1 MKKKIFI
8 LTFFLLLCKSY
19 AQEYFP
25 TNIDIKS
32 ELKTHVL
39 IENATIIVSPG
50 EIIKNGSLL
59 VKDGKIVEVGSDF
72 LIPSNTVKYDMS
84 GHYIYPSFVDV
95 SSSFGTKNPS
105 NSPRSRSTEYKASR
119 QGYYWNDHIMSDY
132 NTITDFSYDTKKSK
146 ELREFGFGIVNSH
159 RKDGVHRGTGALVA
173 LDDKSNNS
181 FRILKP
187 ISTENLSFDRSSQFS
202 QAYPSS
208 IMGAM
213 ALIRQFYHDLK
224 WYKDGGSKSTDMA
237 IEAAIKNYSL
247 PKIFSTNDKLNVIR
261 ALKISDELGFKTIVE
276 GSGYEFENIEDLKN
290 YDNTI
295 VVPINYPKAFDLTDL
310 HIVEKLTLNQ
320 LKRWNQAPSN
330 LVQLSKNNINF
341 AISPKDVKNSSE
353 FFNNIRKSISY
364 GLSREKALAA
374 LTINPAKAIN
384 MEDKIGVIKN
394 GAYAN
399 FLVTS
404 GPIFEK
410 ETIIFENWVLGNKH
424 TVKNVPKNS
433 IDGDYVF
440 SDNGSKYELGVK
452 NSQGKIN
459 VSLKKDSIKLTVKST
474 VKNGWLNM
482 SIVDKKNELYG
493 FISSNINNNSLSS
506 ISFTDFKGD
515 KKNIFL
521 NKSAENKDSKKESKK
536 YNQYDLVP
544 VSYPN
549 KAYGFKSKP
558 KKQNILFKNATV
570 WTSESDGI
578 LENTDVLVI
587 DGKIKS
593 VGKNL
598 NFSDVKI
605 IDATNKHITAGII
618 DEHSHIAASS
628 INEGG
633 QNSSAEVS
641 IKDVVDHEDINI
653 YRNLSGGVTTIQILH
668 GSANPIGGQSAII
681 KLKWGEKNDEM
692 IFKDAPKF
700 IKFAL
705 GENVK
710 QSNWGSYNRYP
721 QSRMGVEQVFV
732 DHFQRA
738 SEYDKEWKRY
748 NNLPKREKN
757 KTIAPRFDIEMEA
770 IAEILNNER
779 HISCHSYVQSEINML
794 MKVAEKFDF
803 TVATFTH
810 ILEGYKVASL
820 MKRHGVGGAAF
831 SDWWGYKFEVNDAI
845 PYNGPIMTKAGV
857 LVAYNSDDAEMSRRL
872 NQEAA
877 KAVKYGNLS
886 EEEAWKYVTLNP
898 AKLLKIDDK
907 VGSIKVGKHAD
918 LVLWD
923 NNPLSVYANAE
934 KTMIEGIFYYEK
946 DNIESMLKSIQEEK
960 NLILSMM
967 IEAKKRGEET
977 VEPVIEEKRIYECET
992 VETIL

>member
-1 MKKKIFI
+1 MKKLFLI
-8 LTFFLLLCKSY
+8 LFFTIQLSSFS
-19 AQEYFP
+19 QEYFP

-32 ELKTHVL
+32 ELKTYIL

-50 EIIKNGSLL
+50 EIIKNGSIL
-59 VKDGKIVEVGSDF
+59 VKDGKIVEIGSDF
-72 LIPSNTVKYDMS
+72 SVPNNTVKYDMS
-84 GHYIYPSFVDV
+84 GLYVYPSFVDV

-105 NSPRSRSTEYKASR
+105 NTSRSRSTEYKASR
-119 QGYYWNDHIMSDY
+119 QGYYWNDHILSDY
-132 NTITDFSYDTKKSK
+132 NTIDDFNYDEKKSK
-146 ELREFGFGIVNSH
+146 ELREFGFGVVNIH

-181 FRILKP
+181 LRILNP
-187 ISTENLSFDRSSQFS
+187 TSTESFSFNRSLQFN

-213 ALIRQFYHDLK
+213 ALLRQFYHDLK
-224 WYKDGGSKSTDMA
+224 WYEDGGSTSTDMA

-247 PKIFSTNDKLNVIR
+247 PKIFSAGDKLNVIR
-261 ALKISDELGFKTIVE
+261 ALKISEELGFKSIVE
-276 GSGYEFENIEDLKN
+276 GSGYEYENIEDLKN

-295 VVPINYPKAFDLTDL
+295 VVPINYPKAFDLTDV
-310 HIVEKLTLNQ
+310 HIVEKLTLQQ

-330 LVQLSKNNINF
+330 LVQLSNNNINF
-341 AISPKDVKNSSE
+341 AISPKNVKNSSE

-364 GLSREKALAA
+364 GLDSDEALAA
-374 LTINPAKAIN
+374 LTITPAKSIN
-384 MEDKIGVIKN
+384 MDGKIGVIKQ

-404 GPIFEK
+404 GPIFDK
-410 ETIIFENWVLGNKH
+410 ETIIFENWVMGNKH

-433 IDGDYVF
+433 IDGEYVF

-459 VSLKKDSIKLTVKST
+459 VSLKKDSIKLNVKSV

-482 SIVDKKNELYG
+482 SIVDKENELYG
-493 FISSNINNNSLSS
+493 FISSNINTNGLGS
-506 ISFTDFKGD
+506 ISFTDFEGI
-515 KKNIFL
+515 KKNIL
-521 NKSAENKDSKKESKK
+521 LKKSGENKEPVKKIKK
-536 YNQYDLVP
+536 YDQYELIP

-558 KKQNILFKNATV
+558 KKQNVLFKNATV
-570 WTSESDGI
+570 WTGESDGI
-578 LENTDVLVI
+578 LENTDVLVS

-593 VGKNL
+593 FGKNL
-598 NFSDVKI
+598 SFSNVKV
-605 IDATNKHITAGII
+605 IDATNKHLTAGII

-641 IKDVVDHEDINI
+641 IEDVVDHEDINI

-692 IFKDAPKF
+692 IFKNAPKF

-738 SEYDKEWKRY
+738 SEYDKEWKKY
-748 NNLPKREKN
+748 NKLSKREKN
-757 KTIAPRFDIEMEA
+757 KTIAPRFDIEMEV
-770 IAEILNNER
+770 IAEILNKER

-794 MKVAEKFDF
+794 MKVAEKFGF

-923 NNPLSVYANAE
+923 KNPLSVYANAE
-934 KTMIEGIFYYEK
+934 KTMIEGVFYYEK
-946 DNIESMLKSIQEEK
+946 DNIDAQLKSMQEEK

-977 VEPVIEEKRIYECET
+977 VEPVLEEKRIYECET

>member
-1 MKKKIFI
+1 MKKLFLI
-8 LTFFLLLCKSY
+8 LFFTIQLSSFS
-19 AQEYFP
+19 QEYFP

-32 ELKTHVL
+32 ELKTYIL
-39 IENATIIVSPG
+39 IENATIMVSPG
-50 EIIKNGSLL
+50 EIIKNGSML
-59 VKDGKIVEVGSDF
+59 VKDGKIVEIGSDF
-72 LIPSNTVKYDMS
+72 SVPNNTVKYDMS
-84 GHYIYPSFVDV
+84 GLYVYPSFVDV

-105 NSPRSRSTEYKASR
+105 NTSRSRSTEYKASR
-119 QGYYWNDHIMSDY
+119 QGYYWNDHILSDY
-132 NTITDFSYDTKKSK
+132 NTIDDFNYDEKKSK
-146 ELREFGFGIVNSH
+146 ELREFGFGVVNIH

-181 FRILKP
+181 LRILNP
-187 ISTENLSFDRSSQFS
+187 TSTESFSFSRSLQFN

-213 ALIRQFYHDLK
+213 ALLRQFYHDLK
-224 WYKDGGSKSTDMA
+224 WYEDGGSTSTDMA

-247 PKIFSTNDKLNVIR
+247 PKIFSAGDKLNVIR
-261 ALKISDELGFKTIVE
+261 ALKISEELGFKSIVE
-276 GSGYEFENIEDLKN
+276 GSGYEYENIEDLKN

-295 VVPINYPKAFDLTDL
+295 VVPINYPKAFDLTDV
-310 HIVEKLTLNQ
+310 HIVEKLTLQQ

-330 LVQLSKNNINF
+330 LVQLSNNNINF
-341 AISPKDVKNSSE
+341 AISPKNVKNSSE

-364 GLSREKALAA
+364 GLDSDEALAA
-374 LTINPAKAIN
+374 LTITPAKSIN
-384 MEDKIGVIKN
+384 MEGKIGVIKQ

-410 ETIIFENWVLGNKH
+410 ETIIFENWVMGNKH

-440 SDNGSKYELGVK
+440 SDNGSKYELVVK

-459 VSLKKDSIKLTVKST
+459 VSLKKDSIKLNVKSV

-482 SIVDKKNELYG
+482 SIVDKENELYG
-493 FISSNINNNSLSS
+493 FISSTINTNGLGS
-506 ISFTDFKGD
+506 ISFTDFEGI
-515 KKNIFL
+515 KKNIL
-521 NKSAENKDSKKESKK
+521 LKKSVENKEPVKKIKK
-536 YNQYDLVP
+536 HDQYELIP

-558 KKQNILFKNATV
+558 KKQNVLFKNATV
-570 WTSESDGI
+570 WTGESDGI
-578 LENTDVLVI
+578 LENTDVLVS

-593 VGKNL
+593 IGKNL
-598 NFSDVKI
+598 SFSNVKV
-605 IDATNKHITAGII
+605 IDATNKHLTAGII

-641 IKDVVDHEDINI
+641 IEDVVDHEDINI

-692 IFKDAPKF
+692 IFKNAPKF

-738 SEYDKEWKRY
+738 SEYDKEWKKY
-748 NNLPKREKN
+748 NKLSKREKN
-757 KTIAPRFDIEMEA
+757 KTIAPRFDIEMEV
-770 IAEILNNER
+770 IAEILNKER

-794 MKVAEKFDF
+794 MKVAEKFGF

-923 NNPLSVYANAE
+923 KNPLSVYANAE
-934 KTMIEGIFYYEK
+934 KTMIEGVFYYEK
-946 DNIESMLKSIQEEK
+946 DNIDAQLKSMQEEK

-977 VEPVIEEKRIYECET
+977 VEPVLEEKRIYECET

>member
-1 MKKKIFI
+1 MKKLFLI
-8 LTFFLLLCKSY
+8 LFFTIQLSSFS
-19 AQEYFP
+19 QEYFP

-32 ELKTHVL
+32 ELKTYIL

-50 EIIKNGSLL
+50 EIIKNGSIL
-59 VKDGKIVEVGSDF
+59 VKDGKIVEIGSDF
-72 LIPSNTVKYDMS
+72 SVPNNTVKYDMS
-84 GHYIYPSFVDV
+84 GLYVYPSFVDV

-105 NSPRSRSTEYKASR
+105 NTSRSRSTEYKASR
-119 QGYYWNDHIMSDY
+119 QGYYWNDHILSDY
-132 NTITDFSYDTKKSK
+132 NTIDDFNYDEKKSK
-146 ELREFGFGIVNSH
+146 ELREFGFGVVNIH

-181 FRILKP
+181 LRILNP
-187 ISTENLSFDRSSQFS
+187 TSTESFSFSRSLQFN

-213 ALIRQFYHDLK
+213 ALLRQFYHDLK
-224 WYKDGGSKSTDMA
+224 WYEDGGSTSTDMA

-247 PKIFSTNDKLNVIR
+247 PKIFSAGDKLNVIR
-261 ALKISDELGFKTIVE
+261 ALKISEELGFKSIVE
-276 GSGYEFENIEDLKN
+276 GSGYEYENIEDLKN

-295 VVPINYPKAFDLTDL
+295 VVPINYPKAFDLTDV
-310 HIVEKLTLNQ
+310 HIVEKLTLQQ

-330 LVQLSKNNINF
+330 LVQLSNNNINF
-341 AISPKDVKNSSE
+341 AISPKNVKNSSE

-364 GLSREKALAA
+364 GLDSDEALAA
-374 LTINPAKAIN
+374 LTITPAKSIN
-384 MEDKIGVIKN
+384 MEGKIGVIKQ

-410 ETIIFENWVLGNKH
+410 ETIIFENWVMGNKH

-433 IDGDYVF
+433 IDGEYVF

-459 VSLKKDSIKLTVKST
+459 VSLKKDSIKLNVKSV

-482 SIVDKKNELYG
+482 SIVDKENELYG
-493 FISSNINNNSLSS
+493 FISSTINTNGLGS
-506 ISFTDFKGD
+506 ISFTDFEGI
-515 KKNIFL
+515 KKNIL
-521 NKSAENKDSKKESKK
+521 LKKSVENKEPVKKIKK
-536 YNQYDLVP
+536 HDQYELIP

-558 KKQNILFKNATV
+558 KKQNVLFKNATV
-570 WTSESDGI
+570 WTGESDGI
-578 LENTDVLVI
+578 LENTDVLVS

-593 VGKNL
+593 IGKNL
-598 NFSDVKI
+598 SFSNVKV
-605 IDATNKHITAGII
+605 IDATNKHLTAGII

-641 IKDVVDHEDINI
+641 IEDVVDHEDINI

-692 IFKDAPKF
+692 IFKNAPKF

-738 SEYDKEWKRY
+738 SEYDKEWKKY
-748 NNLPKREKN
+748 NKLSKREKN
-757 KTIAPRFDIEMEA
+757 KTIAPRFDIEMEV
-770 IAEILNNER
+770 IAEILNKER

-794 MKVAEKFDF
+794 MKVAEKFGF

-923 NNPLSVYANAE
+923 KNPLSVYANAE
-934 KTMIEGIFYYEK
+934 KTMIEGVFYYEK
-946 DNIESMLKSIQEEK
+946 DNIDAQLKSMQEEK

-977 VEPVIEEKRIYECET
+977 VEPVLEEKRIYECET

>member
-1 MKKKIFI
+1 MKKLSLI
-8 LTFFLLLCKSY
+8 LFFTIQLSSFS
-19 AQEYFP
+19 QEYFP

-32 ELKTHVL
+32 ELKTYIL

-50 EIIKNGSLL
+50 EIIKNGSIL
-59 VKDGKIVEVGSDF
+59 VKDGKIVEIGSDF
-72 LIPSNTVKYDMS
+72 SVPNNTVKYDMS
-84 GHYIYPSFVDV
+84 GLYVYPSFVDV

-105 NSPRSRSTEYKASR
+105 NTSRSRSTEYKASR
-119 QGYYWNDHIMSDY
+119 QGYYWNDHILSDY
-132 NTITDFSYDTKKSK
+132 NTIDDFNYDEKKSK
-146 ELREFGFGIVNSH
+146 ELREFGFGVVNIH

-181 FRILKP
+181 FRILNP
-187 ISTENLSFDRSSQFS
+187 TSTESFSFSRSLQFN

-213 ALIRQFYHDLK
+213 ALLRQFYHDLK
-224 WYKDGGSKSTDMA
+224 WYEDGGSTSTDMA

-247 PKIFSTNDKLNVIR
+247 PKIFSAGDKLNVIR
-261 ALKISDELGFKTIVE
+261 ALKISEELGFKSIVE
-276 GSGYEFENIEDLKN
+276 GSGYEYENIEDLKN

-295 VVPINYPKAFDLTDL
+295 VVPINYPKAFDLTDV
-310 HIVEKLTLNQ
+310 HIVEKLTLQQ

-330 LVQLSKNNINF
+330 LVQLSNNNINF
-341 AISPKDVKNSSE
+341 AISPKNVKNSSE
-353 FFNNIRKSISY
+353 FFSNIRKSISY
-364 GLSREKALAA
+364 GLDSNKALAA
-374 LTINPAKAIN
+374 LTITPAKSIN
-384 MEDKIGVIKN
+384 MDGKIGVIKQ

-410 ETIIFENWVLGNKH
+410 ETIIFENWVMGNKH

-433 IDGDYVF
+433 IDGEYVF

-459 VSLKKDSIKLTVKST
+459 VSLKKDSIKLNVKSV

-482 SIVDKKNELYG
+482 SIVDKENELYG
-493 FISSNINNNSLSS
+493 FISSNINTNGLGS
-506 ISFTDFKGD
+506 ISFTDFEGI
-515 KKNIFL
+515 KKNIL
-521 NKSAENKDSKKESKK
+521 LKKSGENKEPVKKIKK
-536 YNQYDLVP
+536 HDQYELIP

-558 KKQNILFKNATV
+558 KKQNVLFKNATV
-570 WTSESDGI
+570 WTGESDGI
-578 LENTDVLVI
+578 LKNTDVLVS

-593 VGKNL
+593 IGKNL
-598 NFSDVKI
+598 SFSNVKV
-605 IDATNKHITAGII
+605 IDATNKHLTAGII

-641 IKDVVDHEDINI
+641 IEDVVDHEDINI

-692 IFKDAPKF
+692 IFKNAPKF

-738 SEYDKEWKRY
+738 SEYDKEWKKY
-748 NNLPKREKN
+748 NKLSKREKN
-757 KTIAPRFDIEMEA
+757 KTIAPRFDIEMEV
-770 IAEILNNER
+770 IAEILNKER

-794 MKVAEKFDF
+794 MKVAEKFGF

-923 NNPLSVYANAE
+923 KNPLSVYANAE
-934 KTMIEGIFYYEK
+934 KTMIEGVFYYEK
-946 DNIESMLKSIQEEK
+946 DNIDAQLKSMQEEK

-977 VEPVIEEKRIYECET
+977 IEPVLEEKRIYECET

>member
-1 MKKKIFI
+1 MKKLSLI
-8 LTFFLLLCKSY
+8 LFFTIQLSSFS
-19 AQEYFP
+19 QEYFP

-32 ELKTHVL
+32 ELKTYIL
-39 IENATIIVSPG
+39 IENATVIVSPG
-50 EIIKNGSLL
+50 EIIKDGSIL
-59 VKDGKIVEVGSDF
+59 VKDGKIVEIGSDF
-72 LIPSNTVKYDMS
+72 SVPNNTVKYDMS
-84 GHYIYPSFVDV
+84 GLYVYPSFVDV

-105 NSPRSRSTEYKASR
+105 NTSRSRSTEYKASR
-119 QGYYWNDHIMSDY
+119 QGYYWNDHILSDY
-132 NTITDFSYDTKKSK
+132 NTIDDFNYDEKKSK
-146 ELREFGFGIVNSH
+146 ELREFGFGVVNIH

-181 FRILKP
+181 LRILNP
-187 ISTENLSFDRSSQFS
+187 TSTESFSFSRSLQFN

-213 ALIRQFYHDLK
+213 ALLRQFYHDLK
-224 WYKDGGSKSTDMA
+224 WYEDGGSTSTDMA

-247 PKIFSTNDKLNVIR
+247 PKIFSAGDKLNVIR
-261 ALKISDELGFKTIVE
+261 ALKISDQLGFKSIVE
-276 GSGYEFENIEDLKN
+276 GSGYEYENIEDLKN

-295 VVPINYPKAFDLTDL
+295 VVPINYPKAFDLTDV
-310 HIVEKLTLNQ
+310 HIVEKLTLQQ

-330 LVQLSKNNINF
+330 LVQLSNNNINF
-341 AISPKDVKNSSE
+341 AISPKNVKNSSE

-364 GLSREKALAA
+364 GLDSDEALAA
-374 LTINPAKAIN
+374 LTITPAKSIN
-384 MEDKIGVIKN
+384 MEGKIGVIKQ

-410 ETIIFENWVLGNKH
+410 ETIIFENWVMGNKH

-440 SDNGSKYELGVK
+440 SDNGSKYELVVK

-459 VSLKKDSIKLTVKST
+459 VSLKKDSIKLNVKSV

-482 SIVDKKNELYG
+482 SIVDKENELYG
-493 FISSNINNNSLSS
+493 FISSTINTNGLGS
-506 ISFTDFKGD
+506 ISFTDFEGI
-515 KKNIFL
+515 KKNIL
-521 NKSAENKDSKKESKK
+521 LKKSLENKEPVKKIKK
-536 YNQYDLVP
+536 HDQYELIP

-558 KKQNILFKNATV
+558 KKQNVLFKNATV
-570 WTSESDGI
+570 WTGESDGI
-578 LENTDVLVI
+578 LENTDVLVS

-593 VGKNL
+593 FGKNL
-598 NFSDVKI
+598 SFSNVKV
-605 IDATNKHITAGII
+605 IDATNKHLTAGII

-641 IKDVVDHEDINI
+641 IEDVVDHEDINI

-692 IFKDAPKF
+692 IFKNAPKF

-738 SEYDKEWKRY
+738 SEYDKEWKKY
-748 NNLPKREKN
+748 NKLSKREKN
-757 KTIAPRFDIEMEA
+757 KTIAPRFDIEMEV
-770 IAEILNNER
+770 IAEILNKER

-794 MKVAEKFDF
+794 MKVAEKFGF

-923 NNPLSVYANAE
+923 KNPLSVYANAE
-934 KTMIEGIFYYEK
+934 KTMIEGVFYYEK
-946 DNIESMLKSIQEEK
+946 DNIDAQLKSMQEEK

-977 VEPVIEEKRIYECET
+977 VEPVLEEKRIYECET

>member
-1 MKKKIFI
+1 MKKLFLI
-8 LTFFLLLCKSY
+8 LFFTIQLSSFS
-19 AQEYFP
+19 QEYFP

-32 ELKTHVL
+32 ELKTYIL

-50 EIIKNGSLL
+50 EIIKNGSIL
-59 VKDGKIVEVGSDF
+59 VKDGKIVEIGSDF
-72 LIPSNTVKYDMS
+72 SVPNNTVKYDMS
-84 GHYIYPSFVDV
+84 GLYVYPSFVDV

-105 NSPRSRSTEYKASR
+105 NTSRSRSTEYKASR
-119 QGYYWNDHIMSDY
+119 QGYYWNDHILSDY
-132 NTITDFSYDTKKSK
+132 NTIDDFNYDEKKSK
-146 ELREFGFGIVNSH
+146 ELREFGFGVVNIH

-181 FRILKP
+181 LRILNP
-187 ISTENLSFDRSSQFS
+187 TSTESFSFSRSLQFN

-213 ALIRQFYHDLK
+213 ALLRQFYHDLK
-224 WYKDGGSKSTDMA
+224 WYEDGGSTSTDMA

-247 PKIFSTNDKLNVIR
+247 PKIFSAGDKLNVIR
-261 ALKISDELGFKTIVE
+261 ALKISEELGFKSIVE
-276 GSGYEFENIEDLKN
+276 GSGYEYENIEDLKN

-295 VVPINYPKAFDLTDL
+295 VVPINYPKAFDLTDV
-310 HIVEKLTLNQ
+310 HIVEKLTLQQ

-330 LVQLSKNNINF
+330 LVQLSNNNINF
-341 AISPKDVKNSSE
+341 AISPKNVKNSSE
-353 FFNNIRKSISY
+353 FFSNIRKSISY
-364 GLSREKALAA
+364 GLDSNKALAA
-374 LTINPAKAIN
+374 LTITPAKSIN
-384 MEDKIGVIKN
+384 MDGKIGVIKQ

-410 ETIIFENWVLGNKH
+410 ETIIFENWVMGNKH

-433 IDGDYVF
+433 IDGEYVF

-459 VSLKKDSIKLTVKST
+459 VSLKKDSIKLNVKSV

-482 SIVDKKNELYG
+482 SIVDKENELYG
-493 FISSNINNNSLSS
+493 FISSNINTNGLGS
-506 ISFTDFKGD
+506 ISFTDFEGI
-515 KKNIFL
+515 KKNIL
-521 NKSAENKDSKKESKK
+521 LKKSVENKEPVKKIKK
-536 YNQYDLVP
+536 HDQYELIP

-558 KKQNILFKNATV
+558 KKQNVLFKNATV
-570 WTSESDGI
+570 WTGESDGI
-578 LENTDVLVI
+578 LENTDVLVS

-593 VGKNL
+593 IGKNL
-598 NFSDVKI
+598 SFSNVKV
-605 IDATNKHITAGII
+605 IDATNKHLTAGII

-641 IKDVVDHEDINI
+641 IEDVVDHEDINI

-692 IFKDAPKF
+692 IFKNAPKF

-738 SEYDKEWKRY
+738 SEYDKEWKKY
-748 NNLPKREKN
+748 NKLSKREKN
-757 KTIAPRFDIEMEA
+757 KTIAPRFDIEMEV
-770 IAEILNNER
+770 IAEILNKER

-794 MKVAEKFDF
+794 MKVAEKFGF

-923 NNPLSVYANAE
+923 KNPLSVYANAE
-934 KTMIEGIFYYEK
+934 KTMIEGVFYYEK
-946 DNIESMLKSIQEEK
+946 DNIDAQLKSMQEEK

-977 VEPVIEEKRIYECET
+977 VEPVLEEKRIYECET

>member
-1 MKKKIFI
+1 MKKLFLI
-8 LTFFLLLCKSY
+8 LFFTIQLSSFS
-19 AQEYFP
+19 QEYFP

-32 ELKTHVL
+32 ELKTYIL

-50 EIIKNGSLL
+50 EIIKNGSIL
-59 VKDGKIVEVGSDF
+59 VKDGKIVEIGSDF
-72 LIPSNTVKYDMS
+72 SVPNNTVKYDMS
-84 GHYIYPSFVDV
+84 GLYVYPSFVDV

-105 NSPRSRSTEYKASR
+105 NTSRSRSTEYKASR
-119 QGYYWNDHIMSDY
+119 QGYYWNDHILSDY
-132 NTITDFSYDTKKSK
+132 NTIDDFNYDEKKSK
-146 ELREFGFGIVNSH
+146 ELREFGFGVVNIH

-181 FRILKP
+181 LRILNP
-187 ISTENLSFDRSSQFS
+187 TSTESFSFSRSLQFN

-213 ALIRQFYHDLK
+213 ALLRQFYHDLK
-224 WYKDGGSKSTDMA
+224 WYEDGGSTSTDMA

-247 PKIFSTNDKLNVIR
+247 PKIFSAGDKLNVIR
-261 ALKISDELGFKTIVE
+261 ALKISEELGFKSIVE
-276 GSGYEFENIEDLKN
+276 GSGYEYENIEDLKN

-295 VVPINYPKAFDLTDL
+295 VVPINYPKAFDLTDV
-310 HIVEKLTLNQ
+310 HIVEKLTLQQ

-330 LVQLSKNNINF
+330 LVQLSNNNINF
-341 AISPKDVKNSSE
+341 AISPKNVKNSSE
-353 FFNNIRKSISY
+353 FFSNIRKSISY
-364 GLSREKALAA
+364 GLDSDEALAA
-374 LTINPAKAIN
+374 LTITPAKSIN
-384 MEDKIGVIKN
+384 MEGKIGVIKQ

-410 ETIIFENWVLGNKH
+410 ETIIFENWVMGNKH

-440 SDNGSKYELGVK
+440 SDNGSKYELVVK

-459 VSLKKDSIKLTVKST
+459 VSLKKDSIKLNVKSV

-482 SIVDKKNELYG
+482 SIVDKENELYG
-493 FISSNINNNSLSS
+493 FISSTINTNGLGS
-506 ISFTDFKGD
+506 ISFTDFEGT
-515 KKNIFL
+515 KKNIL
-521 NKSAENKDSKKESKK
+521 LKKSVENKEPVKKIKK
-536 YNQYDLVP
+536 HDQYELIP

-558 KKQNILFKNATV
+558 KKQNVLFKNATV
-570 WTSESDGI
+570 WTGESDGI
-578 LENTDVLVI
+578 LENTDVLVSE
-587 DGKIKS
+587 GKIKS
-593 VGKNL
+593 IGKNL
-598 NFSDVKI
+598 SFSNVKV
-605 IDATNKHITAGII
+605 IDATNKHLTAGII

-641 IKDVVDHEDINI
+641 IEDVVDHEDINI

-692 IFKDAPKF
+692 IFKNAPKF

-738 SEYDKEWKRY
+738 SEYDKEWKKY
-748 NNLPKREKN
+748 NKLSKREKN
-757 KTIAPRFDIEMEA
+757 KTIAPRFDIEMEV
-770 IAEILNNER
+770 IAEILNKER

-794 MKVAEKFDF
+794 MKVAEKFGF

-923 NNPLSVYANAE
+923 KNPLSVYANAE
-934 KTMIEGIFYYEK
+934 KTMIEGVFYYEK
-946 DNIESMLKSIQEEK
+946 DNIDAQLKSMQEEK

-977 VEPVIEEKRIYECET
+977 VEPVLEEKRIYECET

>member
-1 MKKKIFI
+1 MKKLSLI
-8 LTFFLLLCKSY
+8 LFFTIQLSSFS
-19 AQEYFP
+19 QEYFP

-32 ELKTHVL
+32 ELKTYIL
-39 IENATIIVSPG
+39 IENATIMVSPG
-50 EIIKNGSLL
+50 EIIKNGSIL
-59 VKDGKIVEVGSDF
+59 VKDGKIVEIGSDF
-72 LIPSNTVKYDMS
+72 SVPNNTVKYDMS
-84 GHYIYPSFVDV
+84 GLYVYPSFVDV

-105 NSPRSRSTEYKASR
+105 NTSRSRSTEYKASR
-119 QGYYWNDHIMSDY
+119 QGYYWNDHILSDY
-132 NTITDFSYDTKKSK
+132 NTIDDFNYDEKKSK
-146 ELREFGFGIVNSH
+146 ELREFGFGVVNIH

-181 FRILKP
+181 FRILNP
-187 ISTENLSFDRSSQFS
+187 TSTESFSFSRSLQFN

-213 ALIRQFYHDLK
+213 ALLRQFYHDLK
-224 WYKDGGSKSTDMA
+224 WYEDGGSTSTDMA

-247 PKIFSTNDKLNVIR
+247 PKIFSAGDKLNVIR
-261 ALKISDELGFKTIVE
+261 ALKISDELGFKSIVE
-276 GSGYEFENIEDLKN
+276 GSGYEYENIEDLKN
-290 YDNTI
+290 YENTI
-295 VVPINYPKAFDLTDL
+295 VVPINYPKAFDLTDV
-310 HIVEKLTLNQ
+310 HIVEKLTLQQ

-330 LVQLSKNNINF
+330 LVQLSNNNINF
-341 AISPKDVKNSSE
+341 AISPKNVKNSSE

-364 GLSREKALAA
+364 GLDSDEALAA
-374 LTINPAKAIN
+374 LTITPAKSIN
-384 MEDKIGVIKN
+384 MEGKIGVIKQ

-410 ETIIFENWVLGNKH
+410 ETIIFENWVMGNKH

-459 VSLKKDSIKLTVKST
+459 VSLKKDSIKLNVKSV

-482 SIVDKKNELYG
+482 SIVDKENELYG
-493 FISSNINNNSLSS
+493 FISSNINTNGLGS
-506 ISFTDFKGD
+506 ISFTDFEGI
-515 KKNIFL
+515 KKNIL
-521 NKSAENKDSKKESKK
+521 LKKSVENKEPVKKIKK
-536 YNQYDLVP
+536 HDQYELIP

-558 KKQNILFKNATV
+558 KKQNVLFKNATV
-570 WTSESDGI
+570 WTGESDGI
-578 LENTDVLVI
+578 LENTDVLVS

-593 VGKNL
+593 FGKNL
-598 NFSDVKI
+598 SFSNVKV
-605 IDATNKHITAGII
+605 IDATNKHLTAGII

-641 IKDVVDHEDINI
+641 IEDVVDHEDINI

-692 IFKDAPKF
+692 IFKNAPKF

-738 SEYDKEWKRY
+738 SEYDKEWKKY
-748 NNLPKREKN
+748 NKLSKREKN
-757 KTIAPRFDIEMEA
+757 KTIAPRFDIEMEV
-770 IAEILNNER
+770 IAEILNKER

-794 MKVAEKFDF
+794 MKVAEKFGF

-923 NNPLSVYANAE
+923 KNPLSVYANAE
-934 KTMIEGIFYYEK
+934 KTMIEGVFYYEK
-946 DNIESMLKSIQEEK
+946 DNIDAQLKSMQEEK

-977 VEPVIEEKRIYECET
+977 VEPVLEEKRIYECET

>member
-1 MKKKIFI
+1 MKKLFLI
-8 LTFFLLLCKSY
+8 LFFTIQLSSFS
-19 AQEYFP
+19 QEYFP

-32 ELKTHVL
+32 ELKTYIL

-50 EIIKNGSLL
+50 EIIKNGSIL
-59 VKDGKIVEVGSDF
+59 VKDGKIVEIGSDF
-72 LIPSNTVKYDMS
+72 SVPNNTVKHDMS
-84 GHYIYPSFVDV
+84 GLYVYPSFVDV

-105 NSPRSRSTEYKASR
+105 NTSRSRSTEYKASR
-119 QGYYWNDHIMSDY
+119 QGYYWNDHILSDY
-132 NTITDFSYDTKKSK
+132 NTIDDFNYDEKKSK
-146 ELREFGFGIVNSH
+146 ELREFGFGVVNIH

-181 FRILKP
+181 LRILNP
-187 ISTENLSFDRSSQFS
+187 TSTESFSFNRSLQFN

-213 ALIRQFYHDLK
+213 ALLRQFYHDLK
-224 WYKDGGSKSTDMA
+224 WYEDGGSTSTDMA

-247 PKIFSTNDKLNVIR
+247 PKIFSAGDKLNVIR
-261 ALKISDELGFKTIVE
+261 ALKISEELGFKSIVE
-276 GSGYEFENIEDLKN
+276 GSGYEYENIEDLKN

-295 VVPINYPKAFDLTDL
+295 VVPINYPKAFDLTDV
-310 HIVEKLTLNQ
+310 HIVEKLTLQQ

-330 LVQLSKNNINF
+330 LVQLSNNNINF
-341 AISPKDVKNSSE
+341 AISPKNVKNSSE
-353 FFNNIRKSISY
+353 FFSNIRKSISY
-364 GLSREKALAA
+364 GLDSNKALAA
-374 LTINPAKAIN
+374 LTITPAKSIN
-384 MEDKIGVIKN
+384 MDGKIGVIKQ

-410 ETIIFENWVLGNKH
+410 ETIIFENWVMGNKH

-433 IDGDYVF
+433 IDGEYVF

-459 VSLKKDSIKLTVKST
+459 VSLKKDSIKLNVKSV

-482 SIVDKKNELYG
+482 SIVDKENELYG
-493 FISSNINNNSLSS
+493 FISSNINTNGLGS
-506 ISFTDFKGD
+506 ISFTDFEGI
-515 KKNIFL
+515 KKNIL
-521 NKSAENKDSKKESKK
+521 LKKSVENKEPVKKIKK
-536 YNQYDLVP
+536 HDQYELIP

-558 KKQNILFKNATV
+558 KKQNVLFKNATV
-570 WTSESDGI
+570 WTGESDGI
-578 LENTDVLVI
+578 LENTDVLVS

-593 VGKNL
+593 FGKNL
-598 NFSDVKI
+598 SFSNVKV
-605 IDATNKHITAGII
+605 IDATNKHLTAGII

-641 IKDVVDHEDINI
+641 IEDVVDHEDINI

-692 IFKDAPKF
+692 IFKNAPKF

-738 SEYDKEWKRY
+738 SEYDKEWKKY
-748 NNLPKREKN
+748 NKLSKREKN
-757 KTIAPRFDIEMEA
+757 KTIAPRFDIEMEV
-770 IAEILNNER
+770 IAEILNKER

-794 MKVAEKFDF
+794 MKVAEKFGF

-923 NNPLSVYANAE
+923 KNPLSVYANAE
-934 KTMIEGIFYYEK
+934 KTMIEGVFYYEK
-946 DNIESMLKSIQEEK
+946 DNIDAQLKSMQEEK

-977 VEPVIEEKRIYECET
+977 VEPVLEEKRIYECET

>member
-1 MKKKIFI
+1 MKKLFLI
-8 LTFFLLLCKSY
+8 LFFTIQLSSFS
-19 AQEYFP
+19 QEYFP

-32 ELKTHVL
+32 ELKTYIL
-39 IENATIIVSPG
+39 IENATIMVSPG
-50 EIIKNGSLL
+50 EIIKNGSML
-59 VKDGKIVEVGSDF
+59 VKDGKIVEIGSDF
-72 LIPSNTVKYDMS
+72 SVPNNTVKYDMS
-84 GHYIYPSFVDV
+84 GLYVYPSFVDV

-105 NSPRSRSTEYKASR
+105 NTSRSRSTEYKASR
-119 QGYYWNDHIMSDY
+119 QGYYWNDHILSDY
-132 NTITDFSYDTKKSK
+132 NTIDDFNYDEKKSK
-146 ELREFGFGIVNSH
+146 ELREFGFGVVNIH

-181 FRILKP
+181 FRILNP
-187 ISTENLSFDRSSQFS
+187 TSTESFSFSRSLQFN

-213 ALIRQFYHDLK
+213 ALLRQFYHDLK
-224 WYKDGGSKSTDMA
+224 WYEDGGSTSTDMA

-247 PKIFSTNDKLNVIR
+247 PKIFSAGDKLNVIR
-261 ALKISDELGFKTIVE
+261 ALKISEELGFKSIVE
-276 GSGYEFENIEDLKN
+276 GSGYEYENIEDLKN

-295 VVPINYPKAFDLTDL
+295 VVPINYPKAFDLTDV
-310 HIVEKLTLNQ
+310 HIVEKLTLQQ

-330 LVQLSKNNINF
+330 LVQLSNNNINF
-341 AISPKDVKNSSE
+341 AISPKNVKNSSE

-364 GLSREKALAA
+364 GLDSNKALAA
-374 LTINPAKAIN
+374 LTITPAKSIN
-384 MEDKIGVIKN
+384 MDGKIGVIKQ

-410 ETIIFENWVLGNKH
+410 ETIIFENWVMGNKH

-440 SDNGSKYELGVK
+440 SDNGSKYELVVK

-459 VSLKKDSIKLTVKST
+459 VSLKKDSIKLNVKSV

-482 SIVDKKNELYG
+482 SIVDKENELYG
-493 FISSNINNNSLSS
+493 FISSTINTNGLGS
-506 ISFTDFKGD
+506 ISFTDFEGI
-515 KKNIFL
+515 KKNIL
-521 NKSAENKDSKKESKK
+521 LKKSVENKEPVKKIKK
-536 YNQYDLVP
+536 HDQYELIP

-558 KKQNILFKNATV
+558 KKQNVLFKNATV
-570 WTSESDGI
+570 WTGESDGI
-578 LENTDVLVI
+578 LENTDVLVS

-593 VGKNL
+593 IGKNL
-598 NFSDVKI
+598 SFSNVKV
-605 IDATNKHITAGII
+605 IDATNKHLTAGII

-641 IKDVVDHEDINI
+641 IEDVVDHEDINI

-692 IFKDAPKF
+692 IFKNAPKF

-738 SEYDKEWKRY
+738 SEYDKEWKKY
-748 NNLPKREKN
+748 NKLSKREKN
-757 KTIAPRFDIEMEA
+757 KTIAPRFDIEMEV
-770 IAEILNNER
+770 IAEILNKER

-794 MKVAEKFDF
+794 MKVAEKFGF

-923 NNPLSVYANAE
+923 KNPLSVYANAE
-934 KTMIEGIFYYEK
+934 KTMIEGVFYYEK
-946 DNIESMLKSIQEEK
+946 DNIDAQLKSMQEEK

-977 VEPVIEEKRIYECET
+977 VEPVLEEKRIYECET
-992 VETIL
+992 VEIIL

>member
-1 MKKKIFI
+1 MKKLSLI
-8 LTFFLLLCKSY
+8 LFFTIQLSSFS
-19 AQEYFP
+19 QEYFP

-32 ELKTHVL
+32 ELKTYIL
-39 IENATIIVSPG
+39 IENATIMVSPG
-50 EIIKNGSLL
+50 EIIKNGSML
-59 VKDGKIVEVGSDF
+59 VKDGKIVEIGSDF
-72 LIPSNTVKYDMS
+72 SVPNNTVKYDMS
-84 GHYIYPSFVDV
+84 GLYVYPSFVDV

-105 NSPRSRSTEYKASR
+105 NTSRSRSTEYKASR
-119 QGYYWNDHIMSDY
+119 QGYYWNDHILSDY
-132 NTITDFSYDTKKSK
+132 NTIDDFNYDEKKSK
-146 ELREFGFGIVNSH
+146 ELREFGFGVVNIH

-181 FRILKP
+181 FRILNP
-187 ISTENLSFDRSSQFS
+187 TSTESFSFSRSLQFN

-213 ALIRQFYHDLK
+213 ALLRQFYHDLK
-224 WYKDGGSKSTDMA
+224 WYEDGGSTSTDMA

-247 PKIFSTNDKLNVIR
+247 PKIFSAGDKLNVIR
-261 ALKISDELGFKTIVE
+261 ALKISEELGFKSIVE
-276 GSGYEFENIEDLKN
+276 GSGYEYENIEDLKN

-295 VVPINYPKAFDLTDL
+295 VVPINYPKAFDLTDV
-310 HIVEKLTLNQ
+310 HIVEKLTLQQ

-330 LVQLSKNNINF
+330 LVQLSNNNINF
-341 AISPKDVKNSSE
+341 AISPKNVKNSSE

-364 GLSREKALAA
+364 GLDSDEALAA
-374 LTINPAKAIN
+374 LTITPAKSIN
-384 MEDKIGVIKN
+384 MEGKIGVIKQ

-410 ETIIFENWVLGNKH
+410 ETIIFENWVMGNKH

-440 SDNGSKYELGVK
+440 SDNGSKYELVVK

-459 VSLKKDSIKLTVKST
+459 VSLKKDSIKLNVKSV

-482 SIVDKKNELYG
+482 SIVDKENELYG
-493 FISSNINNNSLSS
+493 FISSNINTNGLGS
-506 ISFTDFKGD
+506 ISFTDFEGI
-515 KKNIFL
+515 KKNIL
-521 NKSAENKDSKKESKK
+521 LKKSVENKEPVKKIKK
-536 YNQYDLVP
+536 HDQYELIP

-558 KKQNILFKNATV
+558 KKQNVLFKNATV
-570 WTSESDGI
+570 WTGESDGI
-578 LENTDVLVI
+578 LENTDVLVS

-593 VGKNL
+593 IGKNL
-598 NFSDVKI
+598 SFSNVKV
-605 IDATNKHITAGII
+605 IDATNKHLTAGII

-641 IKDVVDHEDINI
+641 IEDVVDHEDINI

-692 IFKDAPKF
+692 IFKNAPKF

-738 SEYDKEWKRY
+738 SEYDKEWKKY
-748 NNLPKREKN
+748 NKLSKREKN
-757 KTIAPRFDIEMEA
+757 KTIAPRFDIEMEV
-770 IAEILNNER
+770 IAEILNKER

-794 MKVAEKFDF
+794 MKVAEKFGF

-923 NNPLSVYANAE
+923 KNPLSVYANAE
-934 KTMIEGIFYYEK
+934 KTMIEGVFYYEK
-946 DNIESMLKSIQEEK
+946 DNIDAQLKSMQEEK

-977 VEPVIEEKRIYECET
+977 VEPVLEEKRIYECET

>member
-1 MKKKIFI
+1 MKKLFLI
-8 LTFFLLLCKSY
+8 LFFTIQLSSFS
-19 AQEYFP
+19 QEFFP

-32 ELKTHVL
+32 ELKTYIL
-39 IENATIIVSPG
+39 IENATVIVSPG
-50 EIIKNGSLL
+50 EIIKDGSIL
-59 VKDGKIVEVGSDF
+59 VKDGKIVEIGSDF
-72 LIPSNTVKYDMS
+72 SVPNNTVKYDMS
-84 GHYIYPSFVDV
+84 GLYVYPSFVDV

-105 NSPRSRSTEYKASR
+105 NTSRSRSTEYKASR
-119 QGYYWNDHIMSDY
+119 QGYYWNDHILSDY
-132 NTITDFSYDTKKSK
+132 NTIDDFNYDEKKSK
-146 ELREFGFGIVNSH
+146 ELREFGFGVVNIH

-181 FRILKP
+181 FRILNP
-187 ISTENLSFDRSSQFS
+187 TSTESFSFNRSLQFN

-213 ALIRQFYHDLK
+213 ALLRQFYHDLK
-224 WYKDGGSKSTDMA
+224 WYEDGGSTSTDMA

-247 PKIFSTNDKLNVIR
+247 PKIFSAGDKLNVIR
-261 ALKISDELGFKTIVE
+261 ALKISEELGFKSIVE
-276 GSGYEFENIEDLKN
+276 GSGYEYENIEDLKN

-295 VVPINYPKAFDLTDL
+295 VVPINYPKAFDLTDV
-310 HIVEKLTLNQ
+310 HIVEKLTLQQ

-330 LVQLSKNNINF
+330 LVQLSNNNINF
-341 AISPKDVKNSSE
+341 AISPKNVKNSSE

-364 GLSREKALAA
+364 GLDSDEALAA
-374 LTINPAKAIN
+374 LTITPAKSIN
-384 MEDKIGVIKN
+384 MEGKIGVIKQ

-410 ETIIFENWVLGNKH
+410 ETIIFENWVMGNKH

-440 SDNGSKYELGVK
+440 SDNGSKYELVVK

-459 VSLKKDSIKLTVKST
+459 VSLKKDSIKLNVKSV

-482 SIVDKKNELYG
+482 SIVDKENELYG
-493 FISSNINNNSLSS
+493 FISSTINTNGLGS
-506 ISFTDFKGD
+506 ISFTDFEGI
-515 KKNIFL
+515 KKNIL
-521 NKSAENKDSKKESKK
+521 LKKSVENKEPVKKIKK
-536 YNQYDLVP
+536 HDQYELIP

-558 KKQNILFKNATV
+558 KKQNVLFKNATV
-570 WTSESDGI
+570 WTGESDGI
-578 LENTDVLVI
+578 LENTDVLVS

-593 VGKNL
+593 FGKNL
-598 NFSDVKI
+598 SFSNVKV
-605 IDATNKHITAGII
+605 IDATNKHLTAGII

-641 IKDVVDHEDINI
+641 IEDVVDHEDINI

-692 IFKDAPKF
+692 IFKNAPKF

-738 SEYDKEWKRY
+738 SEYDKEWKKY
-748 NNLPKREKN
+748 NKLSKREKN
-757 KTIAPRFDIEMEA
+757 KTIAPRFDIEMEV
-770 IAEILNNER
+770 IAEILNKER

-794 MKVAEKFDF
+794 MKVAEKFGF

-923 NNPLSVYANAE
+923 KNPLSVYANAE
-934 KTMIEGIFYYEK
+934 KTMIEGVFYYEK
-946 DNIESMLKSIQEEK
+946 DNIDAQLKSMQEEK

-977 VEPVIEEKRIYECET
+977 VEPVLEEKRIYECET

>member
-1 MKKKIFI
+1 MKKLSLI
-8 LTFFLLLCKSY
+8 LFFTIQLSSFS
-19 AQEYFP
+19 QEYFP

-32 ELKTHVL
+32 ELKTYIL

-50 EIIKNGSLL
+50 EIIKNGSIL
-59 VKDGKIVEVGSDF
+59 VKDGKIVEIGSDF
-72 LIPSNTVKYDMS
+72 SVPNNTVKYDMS
-84 GHYIYPSFVDV
+84 GLYVYPSFVDV

-105 NSPRSRSTEYKASR
+105 NTSRSRSTEYKASR
-119 QGYYWNDHIMSDY
+119 QGYYWNDHILSDY
-132 NTITDFSYDTKKSK
+132 NTIDDFNYDEKKSK
-146 ELREFGFGIVNSH
+146 ELREFGFGVVNIH

-181 FRILKP
+181 FRILNP
-187 ISTENLSFDRSSQFS
+187 TSTESFSFSRSLQFN

-213 ALIRQFYHDLK
+213 ALLRQFYHDLK
-224 WYKDGGSKSTDMA
+224 WYEDGGSTSTDMA

-247 PKIFSTNDKLNVIR
+247 PKIFSAGDKLNVIR
-261 ALKISDELGFKTIVE
+261 ALKISEELGFKSIVE
-276 GSGYEFENIEDLKN
+276 GSGYEYENIEDLKN

-295 VVPINYPKAFDLTDL
+295 VVPINYPKAFDLTDV
-310 HIVEKLTLNQ
+310 HIVEKLTLQQ
-320 LKRWNQAPSN
+320 LRRWNQAPSN
-330 LVQLSKNNINF
+330 LVQLSNNNINF
-341 AISPKDVKNSSE
+341 AISPKNVKNSSE
-353 FFNNIRKSISY
+353 FFSNIRKSISY
-364 GLSREKALAA
+364 GLDSNKALAA
-374 LTINPAKAIN
+374 LTITPAKSIN
-384 MEDKIGVIKN
+384 MDGKIGVIKQ

-410 ETIIFENWVLGNKH
+410 ETIIFENWVMGNKH

-433 IDGDYVF
+433 IDGEYVF

-459 VSLKKDSIKLTVKST
+459 VSLKKDSIKLNVKSV

-482 SIVDKKNELYG
+482 SIVDKENELYG
-493 FISSNINNNSLSS
+493 FISSNINTNGLGS
-506 ISFTDFKGD
+506 ISFTDFEGT
-515 KKNIFL
+515 KKNIL
-521 NKSAENKDSKKESKK
+521 LKKSVENKEPVKKIKK
-536 YNQYDLVP
+536 HDQYELIP

-558 KKQNILFKNATV
+558 KKQNVLFKNATV
-570 WTSESDGI
+570 WTGESVGI
-578 LENTDVLVI
+578 LENTDVLVS

-593 VGKNL
+593 IGKNL
-598 NFSDVKI
+598 SFSNVKV
-605 IDATNKHITAGII
+605 IDATNKHLTAGII

-641 IKDVVDHEDINI
+641 IEDVVDHEDINI

-692 IFKDAPKF
+692 IFKNAPKF

-738 SEYDKEWKRY
+738 SEYDKEWKKY
-748 NNLPKREKN
+748 NKLSKREKN
-757 KTIAPRFDIEMEA
+757 KTIAPRFDIEMEV
-770 IAEILNNER
+770 IAEILNKER

-794 MKVAEKFDF
+794 MKVAEKFGF

-923 NNPLSVYANAE
+923 KNPLSVYANAE
-934 KTMIEGIFYYEK
+934 KTMIEGVFYYEK
-946 DNIESMLKSIQEEK
+946 DNIDAQLKSMQEEK

-977 VEPVIEEKRIYECET
+977 VEPVLEEKRIYECET

>member
-1 MKKKIFI
+1 MKKLSLI
-8 LTFFLLLCKSY
+8 LFFTIQLSSFS
-19 AQEYFP
+19 QEYFP

-32 ELKTHVL
+32 ELKTYIL
-39 IENATIIVSPG
+39 IENATVIVSPG
-50 EIIKNGSLL
+50 EIIKDGSIL
-59 VKDGKIVEVGSDF
+59 VKDGKIVEIGSDF
-72 LIPSNTVKYDMS
+72 SVPNNTVKYDMS
-84 GHYIYPSFVDV
+84 GLYVYPSFVDV

-105 NSPRSRSTEYKASR
+105 NTSRSRSTEYKASR
-119 QGYYWNDHIMSDY
+119 QGYYWNDHILSDY
-132 NTITDFSYDTKKSK
+132 NTIDDFNYDEKKSK
-146 ELREFGFGIVNSH
+146 ELREFGFGVVNIH

-181 FRILKP
+181 FRILNP
-187 ISTENLSFDRSSQFS
+187 TSTESFSFSRSLQFN

-213 ALIRQFYHDLK
+213 ALLRQFYHDLK
-224 WYKDGGSKSTDMA
+224 WYEDGGSISTDMA
-237 IEAAIKNYSL
+237 IEAAIKNYFL
-247 PKIFSTNDKLNVIR
+247 PKIFTAGDKLNVIR
-261 ALKISDELGFKTIVE
+261 ALKISDELGFKSIVE
-276 GSGYEFENIEDLKN
+276 GSGYEYENIEDLKN

-295 VVPINYPKAFDLTDL
+295 VVPINYPKAFDLTDV
-310 HIVEKLTLNQ
+310 HIVEKLTLQQ

-330 LVQLSKNNINF
+330 LVQLSNNNINF
-341 AISPKDVKNSSE
+341 AISPKNVKNSSE

-364 GLSREKALAA
+364 GLDSDEALAA
-374 LTINPAKAIN
+374 LTITPAKSIN
-384 MEDKIGVIKN
+384 MEGKIGVIKQ

-410 ETIIFENWVLGNKH
+410 ETIIFENWVMGNKH

-440 SDNGSKYELGVK
+440 SDNGSKYELVVK

-459 VSLKKDSIKLTVKST
+459 VSLKKDSIKLNVKSV

-482 SIVDKKNELYG
+482 SIVDKENELYG
-493 FISSNINNNSLSS
+493 FISSNINTNGLGS
-506 ISFTDFKGD
+506 ISFTDFEGI
-515 KKNIFL
+515 KKNIL
-521 NKSAENKDSKKESKK
+521 LKKSVENKEPVKKIKK
-536 YNQYDLVP
+536 HDQYELIP

-558 KKQNILFKNATV
+558 KKQNVLFKNATG
-570 WTSESDGI
+570 WTGESDGI
-578 LENTDVLVI
+578 LENTDVLVS

-593 VGKNL
+593 IGKNL
-598 NFSDVKI
+598 SFLNVKV
-605 IDATNKHITAGII
+605 IDATNKHLTAGII

-641 IKDVVDHEDINI
+641 IEDVVDHEDINI

-692 IFKDAPKF
+692 IFKNAPKF

-738 SEYDKEWKRY
+738 SEYDKEWKKY
-748 NNLPKREKN
+748 NKLSKREKN
-757 KTIAPRFDIEMEA
+757 KTIAPRFDIEMEV
-770 IAEILNNER
+770 IAEILNKER

-794 MKVAEKFDF
+794 MKVAEKFGF

-923 NNPLSVYANAE
+923 KNPLSVYANAE
-934 KTMIEGIFYYEK
+934 KTMIEGVFYYEK
-946 DNIESMLKSIQEEK
+946 DNIDVQLKSIQEEK
-960 NLILSMM
+960 NLILKMM

-977 VEPVIEEKRIYECET
+977 VEPVLEEKRIYECET
-992 VETIL
+992 VETIS

>member
-1 MKKKIFI
+1 MKKLSLI
-8 LTFFLLLCKSY
+8 LFFTIQLSSFS
-19 AQEYFP
+19 QEYFP

-32 ELKTHVL
+32 ELKTYIL
-39 IENATIIVSPG
+39 IENATVIVSPG
-50 EIIKNGSLL
+50 EIIKDGSIL
-59 VKDGKIVEVGSDF
+59 VKDGKIVEIGSDF
-72 LIPSNTVKYDMS
+72 SVPNNTVKYDMS
-84 GHYIYPSFVDV
+84 GLYVYPSFVDV

-105 NSPRSRSTEYKASR
+105 NTSRSRSTEYKSSR
-119 QGYYWNDHIMSDY
+119 QGYYWNDHILSDY
-132 NTITDFSYDTKKSK
+132 NTIDDFNYDEKKSK
-146 ELREFGFGIVNSH
+146 ELREFGFGVVNIH

-181 FRILKP
+181 FRILNP
-187 ISTENLSFDRSSQFS
+187 TSTESFSFNRSLQFN

-213 ALIRQFYHDLK
+213 ALLRQFYHDLK
-224 WYKDGGSKSTDMA
+224 WYEDGGSTSTDMA

-247 PKIFSTNDKLNVIR
+247 PKIFSAGDKLNVIR
-261 ALKISDELGFKTIVE
+261 ALKISDQLGFKSIVE
-276 GSGYEFENIEDLKN
+276 GSGYEYENIEDLKN

-295 VVPINYPKAFDLTDL
+295 VVPINYPKAFDLTDV
-310 HIVEKLTLNQ
+310 HIVEKLTLQQ

-330 LVQLSKNNINF
+330 LVQLSNNNINF
-341 AISPKDVKNSSE
+341 AISPKNVKNSSE

-364 GLSREKALAA
+364 GLDSDEALAA
-374 LTINPAKAIN
+374 LTITPAKSIN
-384 MEDKIGVIKN
+384 MEGKIGVIKQ

-410 ETIIFENWVLGNKH
+410 ETIIFENWVMGNKH

-440 SDNGSKYELGVK
+440 SDNGSKYELVVK

-459 VSLKKDSIKLTVKST
+459 VSLKKDSIKLNVKSV

-482 SIVDKKNELYG
+482 SIVDKENELYG
-493 FISSNINNNSLSS
+493 FISSTINTNGLGS
-506 ISFTDFKGD
+506 ISFTDFEGI
-515 KKNIFL
+515 KKNIL
-521 NKSAENKDSKKESKK
+521 LKKSGENTEPVKKIKK
-536 YNQYDLVP
+536 HDQYELIP

-558 KKQNILFKNATV
+558 KKQNVLFKNATV
-570 WTSESDGI
+570 WTGESDGI
-578 LENTDVLVI
+578 LENTDVLVS

-593 VGKNL
+593 FGKNL
-598 NFSDVKI
+598 SFSNVKV
-605 IDATNKHITAGII
+605 IDATNKHLTAGII

-641 IKDVVDHEDINI
+641 IEDVVDHEDINI

-738 SEYDKEWKRY
+738 SEYDKEWKKY
-748 NNLPKREKN
+748 NKLSKREKN
-757 KTIAPRFDIEMEA
+757 KTIAPRFDIEMEV
-770 IAEILNNER
+770 IAEILNKER

-794 MKVAEKFDF
+794 MKVAEKFGF
-803 TVATFTH
+803 TVSTFTH

-923 NNPLSVYANAE
+923 KNPLSVYANAE
-934 KTMIEGIFYYEK
+934 KTMIEGVFYYEK
-946 DNIESMLKSIQEEK
+946 DNIDAQLKSMQEEK

-977 VEPVIEEKRIYECET
+977 VEPVLEEKRIYECET

>member
-1 MKKKIFI
+1 MKKLSLI
-8 LTFFLLLCKSY
+8 LFFTIQLSSFS
-19 AQEYFP
+19 QEYFP

-32 ELKTHVL
+32 ELKTYIL

-50 EIIKNGSLL
+50 EIIKNGSIL
-59 VKDGKIVEVGSDF
+59 VKDGKIVEIGSDF
-72 LIPSNTVKYDMS
+72 SVPNNTVKYDMS
-84 GHYIYPSFVDV
+84 GLYVYPSFVDV

-105 NSPRSRSTEYKASR
+105 NTSRSRSTEYKASR
-119 QGYYWNDHIMSDY
+119 QGYYWNDHILSDY
-132 NTITDFSYDTKKSK
+132 NTIDDFNYDEKKSK
-146 ELREFGFGIVNSH
+146 ELREFGFGVVNIH

-181 FRILKP
+181 FRILNP
-187 ISTENLSFDRSSQFS
+187 TSTESFSFSRSLQFN

-213 ALIRQFYHDLK
+213 ALLRQFYHDLK
-224 WYKDGGSKSTDMA
+224 WYEDGGSTSTDMA

-247 PKIFSTNDKLNVIR
+247 PKIFSAGDKLNVIR
-261 ALKISDELGFKTIVE
+261 ALKISEELGFKSIVE
-276 GSGYEFENIEDLKN
+276 GSGYEYENIEDLKN

-295 VVPINYPKAFDLTDL
+295 VVPINYPKAFDLTDV
-310 HIVEKLTLNQ
+310 HIVEKLTLQQ

-330 LVQLSKNNINF
+330 LVQLSNNNINF
-341 AISPKDVKNSSE
+341 AISPKNVKNSSE

-364 GLSREKALAA
+364 GLDSDEALAA
-374 LTINPAKAIN
+374 LTITPAKSIN
-384 MEDKIGVIKN
+384 MEGKIGVIKQ

-410 ETIIFENWVLGNKH
+410 ETIIFENWVMGNKH

-433 IDGDYVF
+433 IDGDYFF

-452 NSQGKIN
+452 NSQGNIN
-459 VSLKKDSIKLTVKST
+459 VSLKKDSIKLNVKSV

-482 SIVDKKNELYG
+482 SIVDKENELYG
-493 FISSNINNNSLSS
+493 FISSTINTNGLGS
-506 ISFTDFKGD
+506 ISFTDFEGI
-515 KKNIFL
+515 KKNIL
-521 NKSAENKDSKKESKK
+521 LKKSVENKEPVKKIKK
-536 YNQYDLVP
+536 HDQYELIP

-558 KKQNILFKNATV
+558 KKQNVLFKNATV
-570 WTSESDGI
+570 WTGESDGI
-578 LENTDVLVI
+578 LENTDVLVS

-593 VGKNL
+593 IGKNL
-598 NFSDVKI
+598 SFSNVKV
-605 IDATNKHITAGII
+605 IDATNKHLTAGII

-641 IKDVVDHEDINI
+641 IEDVVDHEDINI

-692 IFKDAPKF
+692 IFKNAPKF

-738 SEYDKEWKRY
+738 SEYDKEWKKY
-748 NNLPKREKN
+748 NKLSKREKN
-757 KTIAPRFDIEMEA
+757 KTIAPRFDIEMEV
-770 IAEILNNER
+770 IAEILNKER

-923 NNPLSVYANAE
+923 KNPLSVYANAE
-934 KTMIEGIFYYEK
+934 KTMIEGVFYYEK
-946 DNIESMLKSIQEEK
+946 DNIDVQLKSMQEEK

-977 VEPVIEEKRIYECET
+977 VEPVLEEKRIYECET

>member
-1 MKKKIFI
+1 MKKLFLI
-8 LTFFLLLCKSY
+8 LFFTIQLSSFS
-19 AQEYFP
+19 QEYFP

-32 ELKTHVL
+32 ELKTYIL
-39 IENATIIVSPG
+39 IENATIMVSPG
-50 EIIKNGSLL
+50 EIIKNGSML
-59 VKDGKIVEVGSDF
+59 VKDGKIVEIGSDF
-72 LIPSNTVKYDMS
+72 SVPNNTVKYDMS
-84 GHYIYPSFVDV
+84 GLYVYPSFVDV

-105 NSPRSRSTEYKASR
+105 NTSRSRSTEYKASR
-119 QGYYWNDHIMSDY
+119 QGYYWNDHILSDY
-132 NTITDFSYDTKKSK
+132 NTIDDFNYDEKKSK
-146 ELREFGFGIVNSH
+146 ELREFGFGVVNIH

-181 FRILKP
+181 FRILNP
-187 ISTENLSFDRSSQFS
+187 TSTESFSFSRSLQFN

-213 ALIRQFYHDLK
+213 ALLRQFYHDLK
-224 WYKDGGSKSTDMA
+224 WYEDGGSTSTDMA

-247 PKIFSTNDKLNVIR
+247 PKIFSAGDKLNVIR
-261 ALKISDELGFKTIVE
+261 ALKISEELGFKSIVE
-276 GSGYEFENIEDLKN
+276 GSGYEYENIEDLKN

-295 VVPINYPKAFDLTDL
+295 VVPINYPKAFDLTDV
-310 HIVEKLTLNQ
+310 HIVEKLTLQQ

-330 LVQLSKNNINF
+330 LVQLSNNNINF
-341 AISPKDVKNSSE
+341 AISPKNVKNSSE
-353 FFNNIRKSISY
+353 FFSNIRKSISY
-364 GLSREKALAA
+364 GLDSNKALAA
-374 LTINPAKAIN
+374 LTITPAKSIN
-384 MEDKIGVIKN
+384 MDGKIGVIKQ

-410 ETIIFENWVLGNKH
+410 ETIIFENWVMGNKH

-440 SDNGSKYELGVK
+440 SDNGSKYELVVK

-459 VSLKKDSIKLTVKST
+459 VSLKKDSIKLNVKSV

-482 SIVDKKNELYG
+482 SIVDKENELYG
-493 FISSNINNNSLSS
+493 FISSNINTNGLGS
-506 ISFTDFKGD
+506 ISFTDFEGI
-515 KKNIFL
+515 KKNIL
-521 NKSAENKDSKKESKK
+521 LKKSVENKEPVKKIKK
-536 YNQYDLVP
+536 HDQYELIP

-558 KKQNILFKNATV
+558 KKQNVLFKNATV
-570 WTSESDGI
+570 WTGESDGI
-578 LENTDVLVI
+578 LENTDVLVS

-593 VGKNL
+593 FGKNL
-598 NFSDVKI
+598 SFSNVKV
-605 IDATNKHITAGII
+605 IDATNKHLTAGII

-641 IKDVVDHEDINI
+641 IEDVVDHEDINI

-692 IFKDAPKF
+692 IFKNAPKF

-738 SEYDKEWKRY
+738 SEYDKEWKKY
-748 NNLPKREKN
+748 NKLSKREKN
-757 KTIAPRFDIEMEA
+757 KTIAPRFDIEMEV
-770 IAEILNNER
+770 IAEILNKER

-794 MKVAEKFDF
+794 MKVAEKFGF

-923 NNPLSVYANAE
+923 KNPLSVYANAE
-934 KTMIEGIFYYEK
+934 KTMIEGVFYYEK
-946 DNIESMLKSIQEEK
+946 DNIDAQLKSMQEEK

-977 VEPVIEEKRIYECET
+977 VEPVLEEKRIYECET

>member
-1 MKKKIFI
+1 MKKLFLI
-8 LTFFLLLCKSY
+8 LFFTIQLSSFS
-19 AQEYFP
+19 QEYFP

-32 ELKTHVL
+32 ELKTYIL
-39 IENATIIVSPG
+39 IENATIMVSPG
-50 EIIKNGSLL
+50 EIIKNGSML
-59 VKDGKIVEVGSDF
+59 VKDGKIVEIGSDF
-72 LIPSNTVKYDMS
+72 SVPNNTVKYDMS
-84 GHYIYPSFVDV
+84 GLYVYPSFVDV

-105 NSPRSRSTEYKASR
+105 NTSRSRSTEYKASR
-119 QGYYWNDHIMSDY
+119 QGYYWNDHILSDY
-132 NTITDFSYDTKKSK
+132 NTIDDFNYDEKKSK
-146 ELREFGFGIVNSH
+146 ELREFGFGVVNIH

-181 FRILKP
+181 LRILNP
-187 ISTENLSFDRSSQFS
+187 TSTESFSFSRSLQFN

-213 ALIRQFYHDLK
+213 ALLRQFYHDLK
-224 WYKDGGSKSTDMA
+224 WYEDGGSTSTDMA

-247 PKIFSTNDKLNVIR
+247 PKIFSAGDKLNVIR
-261 ALKISDELGFKTIVE
+261 ALKISDELGFKSIVE
-276 GSGYEFENIEDLKN
+276 GSGYEYENIEDLKN

-295 VVPINYPKAFDLTDL
+295 VVPINYPKAFDLTDV
-310 HIVEKLTLNQ
+310 HIVEKLTLQQ

-330 LVQLSKNNINF
+330 LVQLSNNNINF
-341 AISPKDVKNSSE
+341 AISPKNVKNSSE

-364 GLSREKALAA
+364 GLDSDEALAA
-374 LTINPAKAIN
+374 LTITPAKSIN
-384 MEDKIGVIKN
+384 MEGKIGVIKQ

-410 ETIIFENWVLGNKH
+410 ETIIFENWVMGNKH

-440 SDNGSKYELGVK
+440 SDNGSKYELVVK

-459 VSLKKDSIKLTVKST
+459 VSLKKDSIKLNVKSV

-482 SIVDKKNELYG
+482 SIVDKENELYG
-493 FISSNINNNSLSS
+493 FISSTINTNGLGS
-506 ISFTDFKGD
+506 ISFTDFEGI
-515 KKNIFL
+515 KKNIL
-521 NKSAENKDSKKESKK
+521 LKKSVENKEPVKKIKK
-536 YNQYDLVP
+536 HDQYELIP

-558 KKQNILFKNATV
+558 KKQNVLFKNATV
-570 WTSESDGI
+570 WTGESDGI
-578 LENTDVLVI
+578 LENTDVLVS

-593 VGKNL
+593 IGKNL
-598 NFSDVKI
+598 SFSNVKV
-605 IDATNKHITAGII
+605 IDATNKHLTAGII

-641 IKDVVDHEDINI
+641 IEDVVDHEDINI

-692 IFKDAPKF
+692 IFKNAPKF

-738 SEYDKEWKRY
+738 SEYDKEWKKY
-748 NNLPKREKN
+748 NKLSKREKN
-757 KTIAPRFDIEMEA
+757 KTIAPRFDIEMEV
-770 IAEILNNER
+770 IAEILNKER

-794 MKVAEKFDF
+794 MKVAEKFGF

-923 NNPLSVYANAE
+923 KNPLSVYANAE
-934 KTMIEGIFYYEK
+934 KTMIEGVFYYEK
-946 DNIESMLKSIQEEK
+946 DNIDAQLKSMQEEK

-977 VEPVIEEKRIYECET
+977 VEPVLEEKRIYECET

>member
-1 MKKKIFI
+1 MKKLSLI
-8 LTFFLLLCKSY
+8 LFFTIQLSSFS
-19 AQEYFP
+19 QEYFP

-32 ELKTHVL
+32 ELKTYIL

-50 EIIKNGSLL
+50 EIIKNGSIL
-59 VKDGKIVEVGSDF
+59 VKDGKIVEIGSDF
-72 LIPSNTVKYDMS
+72 SVPNNTVKYDMS
-84 GHYIYPSFVDV
+84 GLYVYPSFVDV

-105 NSPRSRSTEYKASR
+105 NTSRSRSTEYKASR
-119 QGYYWNDHIMSDY
+119 QGYYWNDHILSDY
-132 NTITDFSYDTKKSK
+132 NTIDDFNYDEKKSK
-146 ELREFGFGIVNSH
+146 ELREFGFGVVNIH

-181 FRILKP
+181 FRILNP
-187 ISTENLSFDRSSQFS
+187 TSTESFSFSRSLQFN

-213 ALIRQFYHDLK
+213 ALLRQFYHDLK
-224 WYKDGGSKSTDMA
+224 WYEDGGSTSTDMA

-247 PKIFSTNDKLNVIR
+247 PKIFSAGDKLNVIR
-261 ALKISDELGFKTIVE
+261 ALKISEELGFKSIVE
-276 GSGYEFENIEDLKN
+276 GSGYEYENIEDLKN

-295 VVPINYPKAFDLTDL
+295 VVPINYPKAFDLTDV
-310 HIVEKLTLNQ
+310 HIVEKLTLQQ

-330 LVQLSKNNINF
+330 LVQLSNNNINF
-341 AISPKDVKNSSE
+341 AISPKNVKNSSE

-364 GLSREKALAA
+364 GLDSDEALAA
-374 LTINPAKAIN
+374 LTITPAKSIN
-384 MEDKIGVIKN
+384 MEGKIGVIKQ

-410 ETIIFENWVLGNKH
+410 ETIIFENWVMGNKH

-440 SDNGSKYELGVK
+440 SDNGSKYELVVK

-459 VSLKKDSIKLTVKST
+459 VSLKKDSIKLNVKSV

-482 SIVDKKNELYG
+482 SIVDKENELYG
-493 FISSNINNNSLSS
+493 FISSNINTNGLGS
-506 ISFTDFKGD
+506 ISFTDFEGI
-515 KKNIFL
+515 KKNIL
-521 NKSAENKDSKKESKK
+521 LKKSVENKEPVKKIKK
-536 YNQYDLVP
+536 HDQYELIP

-558 KKQNILFKNATV
+558 KKQNVLFKNATV
-570 WTSESDGI
+570 WTGESDGI
-578 LENTDVLVI
+578 LENTDVLVS

-593 VGKNL
+593 FGKNL
-598 NFSDVKI
+598 SFSNVKV
-605 IDATNKHITAGII
+605 IDATNKHLTAGII

-641 IKDVVDHEDINI
+641 IEDVVDHEDINI

-692 IFKDAPKF
+692 IFKNAPKF

-738 SEYDKEWKRY
+738 SEYDKEWKKY
-748 NNLPKREKN
+748 NKLSKREKN
-757 KTIAPRFDIEMEA
+757 KTIAPRFDIEMEV
-770 IAEILNNER
+770 IAEILNKER

-794 MKVAEKFDF
+794 MKVAEKFGF

-923 NNPLSVYANAE
+923 KNPLSVYANAE
-934 KTMIEGIFYYEK
+934 KTMIEGVFYYEK
-946 DNIESMLKSIQEEK
+946 DNIDAQLKSMQEEK

-977 VEPVIEEKRIYECET
+977 VEPVLEEKRIYECET

>member
-1 MKKKIFI
+1 MKKLFLI
-8 LTFFLLLCKSY
+8 LFFTIQLSSFS
-19 AQEYFP
+19 QEYFP

-32 ELKTHVL
+32 ELKTYIL

-50 EIIKNGSLL
+50 EIIKNGSIL
-59 VKDGKIVEVGSDF
+59 VKDGKIVEIGSDF
-72 LIPSNTVKYDMS
+72 SVPNNTVKYDMS
-84 GHYIYPSFVDV
+84 GLYVYPSFVDV

-105 NSPRSRSTEYKASR
+105 NTSRSRSTEYKASR
-119 QGYYWNDHIMSDY
+119 QGYYWNDHILSDY
-132 NTITDFSYDTKKSK
+132 NTIDDFNYDEKKSK
-146 ELREFGFGIVNSH
+146 ELREFGFGVVNIH

-181 FRILKP
+181 FRILNP
-187 ISTENLSFDRSSQFS
+187 TSTESFSFSRSLQFN

-213 ALIRQFYHDLK
+213 ALLRQFYHDLK
-224 WYKDGGSKSTDMA
+224 WYEDGGSTSTDMA

-247 PKIFSTNDKLNVIR
+247 PKIFSAGDKLNVIR
-261 ALKISDELGFKTIVE
+261 ALKISEELGFKSIVE
-276 GSGYEFENIEDLKN
+276 GSGYEYENIEDLKN

-295 VVPINYPKAFDLTDL
+295 VVPINYPKAFDLTDV
-310 HIVEKLTLNQ
+310 HIVEKLTLQQ

-330 LVQLSKNNINF
+330 LVQLSNNNINF
-341 AISPKDVKNSSE
+341 AISPKNVKNSSE

-364 GLSREKALAA
+364 GLDSDEALAA
-374 LTINPAKAIN
+374 LTITPAKSIN
-384 MEDKIGVIKN
+384 MEGKIGVIKQ

-410 ETIIFENWVLGNKH
+410 ETIIFENWVMGNKH

-440 SDNGSKYELGVK
+440 SDNGSKYELVVK

-459 VSLKKDSIKLTVKST
+459 VSLKKDSIKLNVKSV

-482 SIVDKKNELYG
+482 SIVDKENELYG
-493 FISSNINNNSLSS
+493 FISSNINTNGLGS
-506 ISFTDFKGD
+506 ISFTDFEGI
-515 KKNIFL
+515 KKNIL
-521 NKSAENKDSKKESKK
+521 LKKSGENKEPVKKIKK
-536 YNQYDLVP
+536 HDQYELIP

-558 KKQNILFKNATV
+558 KKQNVLFKNATV
-570 WTSESDGI
+570 WTGESDGI
-578 LENTDVLVI
+578 LENTDVLVSE
-587 DGKIKS
+587 GKIKS
-593 VGKNL
+593 IGKNL
-598 NFSDVKI
+598 SFSNVKV
-605 IDATNKHITAGII
+605 IDATNKHLTAGII

-641 IKDVVDHEDINI
+641 IEDVVDHEDINI

-692 IFKDAPKF
+692 IFKNAPKF

-738 SEYDKEWKRY
+738 SEYDKEWKKY
-748 NNLPKREKN
+748 NKLSKREKN
-757 KTIAPRFDIEMEA
+757 KTIAPRFDIEMEV
-770 IAEILNNER
+770 IAEILNKER

-794 MKVAEKFDF
+794 MKVAEKFGF

-923 NNPLSVYANAE
+923 KNPLSVYANAE
-934 KTMIEGIFYYEK
+934 KTMIEGVFYYEK
-946 DNIESMLKSIQEEK
+946 DNIDAQLKSMQEEK

-977 VEPVIEEKRIYECET
+977 VEPVLEEKRIYECET

>member
-1 MKKKIFI
+1 MRKLSLI
-8 LTFFLLLCKSY
+8 LFFTIQLSSFS
-19 AQEYFP
+19 QEYFP

-32 ELKTHVL
+32 ELKTYIL
-39 IENATIIVSPG
+39 IENATVIVSPG
-50 EIIKNGSLL
+50 EIIKDGSIL
-59 VKDGKIVEVGSDF
+59 VKDGKIVEIGSDF
-72 LIPSNTVKYDMS
+72 SVPNNTVKYDMS
-84 GHYIYPSFVDV
+84 GLYVYPSFVDV

-105 NSPRSRSTEYKASR
+105 NTSRSRSTEYKASR
-119 QGYYWNDHIMSDY
+119 QGYYWNDHILSDY
-132 NTITDFSYDTKKSK
+132 NTIDDFNYDEKKSK
-146 ELREFGFGIVNSH
+146 ELREFGFGVVNIH

-181 FRILKP
+181 FRILNP
-187 ISTENLSFDRSSQFS
+187 TSTESFSFSRSLQFN

-213 ALIRQFYHDLK
+213 ALLRQFYHDLK
-224 WYKDGGSKSTDMA
+224 WYEDGGSTSTDMA

-247 PKIFSTNDKLNVIR
+247 PKIFSAGDKLNVIR
-261 ALKISDELGFKTIVE
+261 ALKISEELGFKSIVE
-276 GSGYEFENIEDLKN
+276 GSGYEYENIEDLKN

-295 VVPINYPKAFDLTDL
+295 VVPINYPKAFDLTDV
-310 HIVEKLTLNQ
+310 HIVEKLTLQQ

-330 LVQLSKNNINF
+330 LVQLSNNNINF
-341 AISPKDVKNSSE
+341 AISPKNVKNSSE

-364 GLSREKALAA
+364 GLDSDEALAA
-374 LTINPAKAIN
+374 LTITPAKSIN
-384 MEDKIGVIKN
+384 MEGKIGVIKQ

-410 ETIIFENWVLGNKH
+410 ETIIFENWVMGNKH

-440 SDNGSKYELGVK
+440 SDNGSKYELVVK

-459 VSLKKDSIKLTVKST
+459 VSLKKDSIKLNVKSV

-482 SIVDKKNELYG
+482 SIVDKENELYG
-493 FISSNINNNSLSS
+493 FISSTINTNGLGS
-506 ISFTDFKGD
+506 ISFTDFEGI
-515 KKNIFL
+515 KKNIL
-521 NKSAENKDSKKESKK
+521 LKKSVENKEPVKKIKK
-536 YNQYDLVP
+536 HDQYELIP

-558 KKQNILFKNATV
+558 KKQNVLFKNATV
-570 WTSESDGI
+570 WTGESDGI
-578 LENTDVLVI
+578 LENTDVLVS

-593 VGKNL
+593 IGKNL
-598 NFSDVKI
+598 SFSNVKV
-605 IDATNKHITAGII
+605 IDATNKHLTAGII

-641 IKDVVDHEDINI
+641 IEDVVDHEDINI

-692 IFKDAPKF
+692 IFKNAPKF

-738 SEYDKEWKRY
+738 SEYDKEWKKY
-748 NNLPKREKN
+748 NKLSKREKN
-757 KTIAPRFDIEMEA
+757 KTIAPRFDIEMEV
-770 IAEILNNER
+770 IAEILNKER

-794 MKVAEKFDF
+794 MKVAEKFGF

-923 NNPLSVYANAE
+923 KNPLSVYANAE
-934 KTMIEGIFYYEK
+934 KTMIEGVFYYEK
-946 DNIESMLKSIQEEK
+946 DNIDVQLKSMQEEK

-977 VEPVIEEKRIYECET
+977 VEPVLEEKRIYECET
-992 VETIL
+992 VEIIL

>member
-1 MKKKIFI
+1 MKKLSLI
-8 LTFFLLLCKSY
+8 LFFTIQLSSFS
-19 AQEYFP
+19 QEYFP

-32 ELKTHVL
+32 ELKTYIL

-50 EIIKNGSLL
+50 EIIKNGSIL
-59 VKDGKIVEVGSDF
+59 VKDGKIVEIGSDF
-72 LIPSNTVKYDMS
+72 SVPNNTVKHDMS
-84 GHYIYPSFVDV
+84 GLYVYPSFVDV

-105 NSPRSRSTEYKASR
+105 NTSRSRSTEYKASR
-119 QGYYWNDHIMSDY
+119 QGYYWNDHILSDY
-132 NTITDFSYDTKKSK
+132 NTIDDFNYDEKKSK
-146 ELREFGFGIVNSH
+146 ELREFGFGVVNIH

-181 FRILKP
+181 LRILNP
-187 ISTENLSFDRSSQFS
+187 TSTESFSFNRSLQFN

-213 ALIRQFYHDLK
+213 ALLRQFYHDLK
-224 WYKDGGSKSTDMA
+224 WYEDGGSTSTDMA

-247 PKIFSTNDKLNVIR
+247 PKIFSAGDKLNVIR
-261 ALKISDELGFKTIVE
+261 ALKISEELGFKSIVE
-276 GSGYEFENIEDLKN
+276 GSGYEYENIEDLKN

-295 VVPINYPKAFDLTDL
+295 VVPINYPKAFDLTDV
-310 HIVEKLTLNQ
+310 HIVEKLTLQQ

-330 LVQLSKNNINF
+330 LVQLSNNNINF
-341 AISPKDVKNSSE
+341 AISPKNVKNSSE

-364 GLSREKALAA
+364 GLDSNKALAA
-374 LTINPAKAIN
+374 LTITPAKSIN
-384 MEDKIGVIKN
+384 MDGKIGVIKQ

-410 ETIIFENWVLGNKH
+410 ETIIFENWVMGNKH

-433 IDGDYVF
+433 IDGEYVF

-459 VSLKKDSIKLTVKST
+459 VSLKKDSIKLNVKSV

-482 SIVDKKNELYG
+482 SIVDKENELYG
-493 FISSNINNNSLSS
+493 FISSNINTNGLGS
-506 ISFTDFKGD
+506 ISFTDFEGI
-515 KKNIFL
+515 KKNIL
-521 NKSAENKDSKKESKK
+521 LKKSVENKEPVKKIKK
-536 YNQYDLVP
+536 HDQYELIP

-558 KKQNILFKNATV
+558 KKQNVLFKNATV
-570 WTSESDGI
+570 WTGESDGI
-578 LENTDVLVI
+578 LENTDVLVS

-593 VGKNL
+593 FGKNL
-598 NFSDVKI
+598 SFSNVKV
-605 IDATNKHITAGII
+605 IDATNKHLTAGII

-641 IKDVVDHEDINI
+641 IEDVVDHEDINI

-692 IFKDAPKF
+692 IFKNAPKF

-738 SEYDKEWKRY
+738 SEYDKEWKKY
-748 NNLPKREKN
+748 NKLSKREKN
-757 KTIAPRFDIEMEA
+757 KTIAPRFDIEMEV
-770 IAEILNNER
+770 IAEILNKER

-794 MKVAEKFDF
+794 MKVAEKFGF

-923 NNPLSVYANAE
+923 KNPLSVYANAE
-934 KTMIEGIFYYEK
+934 KTMIEGVFYYEK
-946 DNIESMLKSIQEEK
+946 DNIDAQLKSMQEEK

-977 VEPVIEEKRIYECET
+977 VEPVLEEKRIYECET

>member
-1 MKKKIFI
+1 MKKLFLI
-8 LTFFLLLCKSY
+8 LFFTIQLSSFS
-19 AQEYFP
+19 QEYFP

-32 ELKTHVL
+32 ELKTYIL

-50 EIIKNGSLL
+50 EIIKNGSIL
-59 VKDGKIVEVGSDF
+59 VKDGKIVEIGSDF
-72 LIPSNTVKYDMS
+72 SVPNNTVKYDMS
-84 GHYIYPSFVDV
+84 GLYVYPSFVDV

-105 NSPRSRSTEYKASR
+105 NTSRSRSTEYKASR
-119 QGYYWNDHIMSDY
+119 QGYYWNDHILSDY
-132 NTITDFSYDTKKSK
+132 NTIDDFNYDEKKSK
-146 ELREFGFGIVNSH
+146 ELREFGFGVVNIH

-181 FRILKP
+181 FRILNP
-187 ISTENLSFDRSSQFS
+187 TSTESFSFSRSLQFN

-213 ALIRQFYHDLK
+213 ALLRQFYHDLK
-224 WYKDGGSKSTDMA
+224 WYEDGGSTSTDMA

-247 PKIFSTNDKLNVIR
+247 PKIFSAGDKLNVIR
-261 ALKISDELGFKTIVE
+261 ALKISEELGFKSIVE
-276 GSGYEFENIEDLKN
+276 GSGYEYENIEDLKN

-295 VVPINYPKAFDLTDL
+295 VVPINYPKAFDLTDV
-310 HIVEKLTLNQ
+310 HIVEKLTLQQ

-330 LVQLSKNNINF
+330 LVQLSNNNINF
-341 AISPKDVKNSSE
+341 AISPKNVKNSSE

-364 GLSREKALAA
+364 GLDSDEALAA
-374 LTINPAKAIN
+374 LTITPAKSIN
-384 MEDKIGVIKN
+384 MEGKIGVIKQ

-410 ETIIFENWVLGNKH
+410 ETIIFENWVMGNKH

-440 SDNGSKYELGVK
+440 SDNGSKYELVVK

-459 VSLKKDSIKLTVKST
+459 VSLKKDSIKLNVKSV

-482 SIVDKKNELYG
+482 SIVDKENELYG
-493 FISSNINNNSLSS
+493 FISSTINTNGLGS
-506 ISFTDFKGD
+506 ISFTDFEGI
-515 KKNIFL
+515 KKNIL
-521 NKSAENKDSKKESKK
+521 LKKSVENKEPVKKIKK
-536 YNQYDLVP
+536 HDQYELIP

-558 KKQNILFKNATV
+558 KKQNVLFKNATV
-570 WTSESDGI
+570 WTGESDGI
-578 LENTDVLVI
+578 LENTDVLVS

-593 VGKNL
+593 IGKNL
-598 NFSDVKI
+598 SFSNVKV
-605 IDATNKHITAGII
+605 IDATNKHLTAGII

-641 IKDVVDHEDINI
+641 IEDVVDHEDINI

-692 IFKDAPKF
+692 IFKNAPKF

-738 SEYDKEWKRY
+738 SEYDKEWKKY
-748 NNLPKREKN
+748 NKLSKREKN
-757 KTIAPRFDIEMEA
+757 KTIAPRFDIEMEV
-770 IAEILNNER
+770 IAEILNKER

-794 MKVAEKFDF
+794 MKVAEKFGF

-923 NNPLSVYANAE
+923 KNPLSVYANAE
-934 KTMIEGIFYYEK
+934 KTMIEGVFYYEK
-946 DNIESMLKSIQEEK
+946 DNIDAQLKSMQEEK

-977 VEPVIEEKRIYECET
+977 VEPVLEEKRIYECET

>member
-1 MKKKIFI
+1 MKKLSLI
-8 LTFFLLLCKSY
+8 LFFTIQLSSFS
-19 AQEYFP
+19 QEYFP

-32 ELKTHVL
+32 ELKTYIL

-50 EIIKNGSLL
+50 EIIKNGSIL
-59 VKDGKIVEVGSDF
+59 VKDGKIVEIGSDF
-72 LIPSNTVKYDMS
+72 SVPNNTVKYDMS
-84 GHYIYPSFVDV
+84 GLYVYPSFVDV

-105 NSPRSRSTEYKASR
+105 NTSRSRSTEYKASR
-119 QGYYWNDHIMSDY
+119 QGYYWNDHILSDY
-132 NTITDFSYDTKKSK
+132 NTIDDFNYDEKKSK
-146 ELREFGFGIVNSH
+146 ELREFGFGVVNIH

-181 FRILKP
+181 FRILNP
-187 ISTENLSFDRSSQFS
+187 TSTESFSFSRSLQFN

-213 ALIRQFYHDLK
+213 ALLRQFYHDLK
-224 WYKDGGSKSTDMA
+224 WYEDGGSTSTDMA

-247 PKIFSTNDKLNVIR
+247 PKIFSAGDKLNVIR
-261 ALKISDELGFKTIVE
+261 ALKISEELGFKSIIE
-276 GSGYEFENIEDLKN
+276 GSGYEYENIEDLKN

-295 VVPINYPKAFDLTDL
+295 VVPINYPKAFDLTDV
-310 HIVEKLTLNQ
+310 HIVEKLTLQQ

-330 LVQLSKNNINF
+330 LVQLSNNNINF
-341 AISPKDVKNSSE
+341 AISPKNVKNSSE
-353 FFNNIRKSISY
+353 FFSNIRKSISY
-364 GLSREKALAA
+364 GLDSDEALAA
-374 LTINPAKAIN
+374 LTITPAKSIN
-384 MEDKIGVIKN
+384 MDGKIGVIKQ

-410 ETIIFENWVLGNKH
+410 ETIIFENWVMGNKH

-459 VSLKKDSIKLTVKST
+459 VSLKKDSIKLNVKSV

-482 SIVDKKNELYG
+482 SIVDKENELYG
-493 FISSNINNNSLSS
+493 FISSNINTNGLGS
-506 ISFTDFKGD
+506 ISFTDFEGI
-515 KKNIFL
+515 KKNIL
-521 NKSAENKDSKKESKK
+521 LKKSGENKEPVKKIKK
-536 YNQYDLVP
+536 HDQYELIP

-558 KKQNILFKNATV
+558 KKQNVLFKNATV
-570 WTSESDGI
+570 WTGESDGI
-578 LENTDVLVI
+578 LKNTDVLVS

-593 VGKNL
+593 IGKNL
-598 NFSDVKI
+598 SFSNVKV
-605 IDATNKHITAGII
+605 IDATNKHLTAGII

-641 IKDVVDHEDINI
+641 IEDVVDHEDINI

-692 IFKDAPKF
+692 IFKNAPKF

-738 SEYDKEWKRY
+738 SEYDKEWKKY
-748 NNLPKREKN
+748 NKLSKREKN
-757 KTIAPRFDIEMEA
+757 KTIAPRFDIEMEV
-770 IAEILNNER
+770 IAEILNKER

-794 MKVAEKFDF
+794 MKVAEKFGF

-923 NNPLSVYANAE
+923 KNPLSVYANAE
-934 KTMIEGIFYYEK
+934 KTMIEGVFYYEK
-946 DNIESMLKSIQEEK
+946 DNIDAQLKSMQEEK

-977 VEPVIEEKRIYECET
+977 VEPVLEEKRIYECET

>member
-1 MKKKIFI
+1 MKKLSLI
-8 LTFFLLLCKSY
+8 LFFTIQLSSFS
-19 AQEYFP
+19 QEYFP

-32 ELKTHVL
+32 ELKTYIL

-50 EIIKNGSLL
+50 EIIKNGSIL
-59 VKDGKIVEVGSDF
+59 VKDGKIVEIGSDF
-72 LIPSNTVKYDMS
+72 SVPNNTVKHDMS
-84 GHYIYPSFVDV
+84 GLYVYPSFVDV

-105 NSPRSRSTEYKASR
+105 NTSRSRSTEYKASR
-119 QGYYWNDHIMSDY
+119 QGYYWNDHILSDY
-132 NTITDFSYDTKKSK
+132 NTIDDFNYDEKKSK
-146 ELREFGFGIVNSH
+146 ELREFGFGVVNIH

-181 FRILKP
+181 FRILNP
-187 ISTENLSFDRSSQFS
+187 TSTESFSFSRSLQFN

-213 ALIRQFYHDLK
+213 ALLRQFYHDLK
-224 WYKDGGSKSTDMA
+224 WYEDGGSTSTDMA

-247 PKIFSTNDKLNVIR
+247 PKIFSAGDKLNVIR
-261 ALKISDELGFKTIVE
+261 ALKISEELGFKSIVE
-276 GSGYEFENIEDLKN
+276 GSGYEYENIEDLKN

-295 VVPINYPKAFDLTDL
+295 VVPINYPKAFDLTDV
-310 HIVEKLTLNQ
+310 HIVEKLTLQQ

-330 LVQLSKNNINF
+330 LVQLSNNNINF
-341 AISPKDVKNSSE
+341 AISPKNVKNSSE
-353 FFNNIRKSISY
+353 FFSNIRKSISY
-364 GLSREKALAA
+364 GLDSNKALAA
-374 LTINPAKAIN
+374 LTITPAKSIN
-384 MEDKIGVIKN
+384 MDGKIGVIKQ

-410 ETIIFENWVLGNKH
+410 ETIIFENWVMGNKH

-459 VSLKKDSIKLTVKST
+459 VSLKKDSIKLNVKSV

-482 SIVDKKNELYG
+482 SIVDKENELYG
-493 FISSNINNNSLSS
+493 FISSNINTNGLGS
-506 ISFTDFKGD
+506 ISFTDFEGI
-515 KKNIFL
+515 KKNIL
-521 NKSAENKDSKKESKK
+521 LKKSGENKEPVKKIKK
-536 YNQYDLVP
+536 HDQYELIP

-558 KKQNILFKNATV
+558 KKQNLLFKNATV
-570 WTSESDGI
+570 WTGESDGI
-578 LENTDVLVI
+578 LENTDVLVS

-593 VGKNL
+593 FGKNL
-598 NFSDVKI
+598 SFSNVKV
-605 IDATNKHITAGII
+605 IDATNKHLTAGII

-641 IKDVVDHEDINI
+641 IEDVVDHEDINI

-692 IFKDAPKF
+692 IFKNAPKF

-738 SEYDKEWKRY
+738 SEYDKEWKKY
-748 NNLPKREKN
+748 NKLSKREKN
-757 KTIAPRFDIEMEA
+757 KTIAPRFDIEMEV
-770 IAEILNNER
+770 IAEILNKER

-794 MKVAEKFDF
+794 MKVAEKFGF

-923 NNPLSVYANAE
+923 KNPLSVYANAE
-934 KTMIEGIFYYEK
+934 KTMIEGVFYYEK
-946 DNIESMLKSIQEEK
+946 DNIDAQLKSMQEEK

-977 VEPVIEEKRIYECET
+977 VEPVLEEKRIYECET

>member
-1 MKKKIFI
+1 MRKLSLI
-8 LTFFLLLCKSY
+8 LFFTIQLSSFS
-19 AQEYFP
+19 QEYFP

-32 ELKTHVL
+32 ELKTYIL

-50 EIIKNGSLL
+50 EIIKNGSIL
-59 VKDGKIVEVGSDF
+59 VKDGKIVEIGSDF
-72 LIPSNTVKYDMS
+72 SVPNNTVKYDMS
-84 GHYIYPSFVDV
+84 GLYVYPSFVDV

-105 NSPRSRSTEYKASR
+105 NTSRSRSTEYKASR
-119 QGYYWNDHIMSDY
+119 QGYYWNDHILSDY
-132 NTITDFSYDTKKSK
+132 NTIDDFNYDEKKSK
-146 ELREFGFGIVNSH
+146 ELREFGFGVVNIH

-181 FRILKP
+181 LRILNP
-187 ISTENLSFDRSSQFS
+187 TSTESFSFSRSLQFN

-213 ALIRQFYHDLK
+213 ALLRQFYHDLK
-224 WYKDGGSKSTDMA
+224 WYEDGGSTSTDMA

-247 PKIFSTNDKLNVIR
+247 PKIFSAGDKLNVIR
-261 ALKISDELGFKTIVE
+261 ALKISEELGFKSIVE
-276 GSGYEFENIEDLKN
+276 GSGYEYENIEDLKN

-295 VVPINYPKAFDLTDL
+295 VVPINYPKAFDLTDV
-310 HIVEKLTLNQ
+310 HIVEKLTLQQ

-330 LVQLSKNNINF
+330 LVQLSNNNINF
-341 AISPKDVKNSSE
+341 AISPKNVKNSSE

-364 GLSREKALAA
+364 GLDSDEALAA
-374 LTINPAKAIN
+374 LTITPAKSIN
-384 MEDKIGVIKN
+384 MEGKIGVIKQ

-410 ETIIFENWVLGNKH
+410 ETIIFENWVMGNKH

-440 SDNGSKYELGVK
+440 SDNGSKYELVVK

-459 VSLKKDSIKLTVKST
+459 VSLKKDSIKLNVKSV

-482 SIVDKKNELYG
+482 SIVDKENELYG
-493 FISSNINNNSLSS
+493 FISSTINTNGLGS
-506 ISFTDFKGD
+506 ISFTDFEGI
-515 KKNIFL
+515 KKNIL
-521 NKSAENKDSKKESKK
+521 LKKSVENKEPVKKIKK
-536 YNQYDLVP
+536 HDQYELIP

-558 KKQNILFKNATV
+558 KKQNVLFKNATV
-570 WTSESDGI
+570 WTGESDGI
-578 LENTDVLVI
+578 LENTDVLVS

-593 VGKNL
+593 IGKNL
-598 NFSDVKI
+598 SFSNVKV
-605 IDATNKHITAGII
+605 IDATNKHLTAGII

-641 IKDVVDHEDINI
+641 IEDVVDHEDINI

-692 IFKDAPKF
+692 IFKNAPKF

-738 SEYDKEWKRY
+738 SEYDKEWKKY
-748 NNLPKREKN
+748 NKLSKREKN
-757 KTIAPRFDIEMEA
+757 KTIAPRFDIEMEV
-770 IAEILNNER
+770 IAEILNKER

-794 MKVAEKFDF
+794 MKVAEKFGF

-923 NNPLSVYANAE
+923 KNPLSVYANAE
-934 KTMIEGIFYYEK
+934 KTMIEGVFYYEK
-946 DNIESMLKSIQEEK
+946 DNIDAQLKSMQEEK

-977 VEPVIEEKRIYECET
+977 VEPVLEEKRIYECET

>member
-1 MKKKIFI
+1 MKKLFLI
-8 LTFFLLLCKSY
+8 LFFTIQLSSFS
-19 AQEYFP
+19 QEYFP

-32 ELKTHVL
+32 ELKTYIL
-39 IENATIIVSPG
+39 IENATIMVSPG
-50 EIIKNGSLL
+50 EIIKNGSML
-59 VKDGKIVEVGSDF
+59 VKDGKIVEIGSDF
-72 LIPSNTVKYDMS
+72 SVPNNTVKYDMS
-84 GHYIYPSFVDV
+84 GLYVYPSFVDV

-105 NSPRSRSTEYKASR
+105 NTSRSRSTEYKASR
-119 QGYYWNDHIMSDY
+119 QGYYWNDHILSDY
-132 NTITDFSYDTKKSK
+132 NTIDDFNYDEKKSK
-146 ELREFGFGIVNSH
+146 ELREFGFGVVNIH

-181 FRILKP
+181 LRILNP
-187 ISTENLSFDRSSQFS
+187 TSTESFSFSRSLQFN

-213 ALIRQFYHDLK
+213 ALLRQFYHDLK
-224 WYKDGGSKSTDMA
+224 WYEDGGSTSTDMA

-247 PKIFSTNDKLNVIR
+247 PKIFSAGDKLNVIR
-261 ALKISDELGFKTIVE
+261 ALKISEELGFKSIVE
-276 GSGYEFENIEDLKN
+276 GSGYEYENIEDLKN

-295 VVPINYPKAFDLTDL
+295 VVPINYPKAFDLTDV
-310 HIVEKLTLNQ
+310 HIVEKLTLQQ

-330 LVQLSKNNINF
+330 LVQLSNNNINF
-341 AISPKDVKNSSE
+341 AISPKNVKNSSE
-353 FFNNIRKSISY
+353 FFSNIRKSISY
-364 GLSREKALAA
+364 GLDSNKALAA
-374 LTINPAKAIN
+374 LTITPAKSIN
-384 MEDKIGVIKN
+384 MDGKIGVIKQ

-410 ETIIFENWVLGNKH
+410 ETIIFENWVMGNKH

-440 SDNGSKYELGVK
+440 SDNGSKYELVVK

-459 VSLKKDSIKLTVKST
+459 VSLKKDSIKLNVKSV

-482 SIVDKKNELYG
+482 SIVDKENELYG
-493 FISSNINNNSLSS
+493 FISSTINTNGLGS
-506 ISFTDFKGD
+506 ISFTDFEGI
-515 KKNIFL
+515 KKNIL
-521 NKSAENKDSKKESKK
+521 LKKSVENKEPVKKIKK
-536 YNQYDLVP
+536 HDQYELIP

-558 KKQNILFKNATV
+558 KKQNVLFKNATV
-570 WTSESDGI
+570 WTGESDGI
-578 LENTDVLVI
+578 LENTDVLVS

-593 VGKNL
+593 IGKNL
-598 NFSDVKI
+598 SFSNVKV
-605 IDATNKHITAGII
+605 IDATNKHLTAGII

-641 IKDVVDHEDINI
+641 IEDVVDHEDINI

-692 IFKDAPKF
+692 IFKNAPKF

-738 SEYDKEWKRY
+738 SEYDKEWKKY
-748 NNLPKREKN
+748 NKLSKREKN
-757 KTIAPRFDIEMEA
+757 KTIAPRFDIEMEV
-770 IAEILNNER
+770 IAEILNKER

-794 MKVAEKFDF
+794 MKVAEKFGF

-923 NNPLSVYANAE
+923 KNPLSVYANAE
-934 KTMIEGIFYYEK
+934 KTMIEGVFYYEK
-946 DNIESMLKSIQEEK
+946 DNIDAQLKSMQEEK

-977 VEPVIEEKRIYECET
+977 VEPVLEEKRIYECET
-992 VETIL
+992 VEIIL

>member
-1 MKKKIFI
+1 MKKLSLI
-8 LTFFLLLCKSY
+8 LFFTIQLSSFS
-19 AQEYFP
+19 QEYFP

-32 ELKTHVL
+32 ELKTYIL
-39 IENATIIVSPG
+39 IENATIMVSPG
-50 EIIKNGSLL
+50 EIIKNGSML
-59 VKDGKIVEVGSDF
+59 VKDGKIVEIGSDF
-72 LIPSNTVKYDMS
+72 SVPNNTVKYDMS
-84 GHYIYPSFVDV
+84 GLYVYPSFVDV

-105 NSPRSRSTEYKASR
+105 NTSRSRSTEYKASR
-119 QGYYWNDHIMSDY
+119 QGYYWNDHILSDY
-132 NTITDFSYDTKKSK
+132 NTIDDFNYDEKKSK
-146 ELREFGFGIVNSH
+146 ELREFGFGVVNIH

-181 FRILKP
+181 LRILNP
-187 ISTENLSFDRSSQFS
+187 TSTESFSFSRSLQFN

-213 ALIRQFYHDLK
+213 ALLRQFYHDLK
-224 WYKDGGSKSTDMA
+224 WYEDGGSTSTDMA

-247 PKIFSTNDKLNVIR
+247 PKIFSAGDKLNVIR
-261 ALKISDELGFKTIVE
+261 ALKISDQLGFKSIVE
-276 GSGYEFENIEDLKN
+276 GSGYEYENIEDLKN

-295 VVPINYPKAFDLTDL
+295 VVPINYPKAFDLTDV
-310 HIVEKLTLNQ
+310 HIVEKLTLQQ

-330 LVQLSKNNINF
+330 LVQLSNNNINF
-341 AISPKDVKNSSE
+341 AISPKNVKNSSE

-364 GLSREKALAA
+364 GLDSDEALAA
-374 LTINPAKAIN
+374 LTITPAKSIN
-384 MEDKIGVIKN
+384 MEGKIGVIKQ

-410 ETIIFENWVLGNKH
+410 ETIIFENWVMGNKH

-440 SDNGSKYELGVK
+440 SDNGSKYELVVK

-459 VSLKKDSIKLTVKST
+459 VSLKKDSIKLNVKSV

-482 SIVDKKNELYG
+482 SIVDKENELYG
-493 FISSNINNNSLSS
+493 FISSTINTNGLGS
-506 ISFTDFKGD
+506 ISFTDFEGI
-515 KKNIFL
+515 KKNIL
-521 NKSAENKDSKKESKK
+521 LKKSGENKEPVKKIKK
-536 YNQYDLVP
+536 YDQYELIP

-558 KKQNILFKNATV
+558 KKQNVLFKNATV
-570 WTSESDGI
+570 WTGESDGI
-578 LENTDVLVI
+578 LENTDVLVS

-593 VGKNL
+593 FGKNL
-598 NFSDVKI
+598 SFSNVKV
-605 IDATNKHITAGII
+605 IDATNKHLTAGII

-641 IKDVVDHEDINI
+641 IEDVVDHEDINI

-692 IFKDAPKF
+692 IFKNAPKF

-738 SEYDKEWKRY
+738 SEYDKEWKKY
-748 NNLPKREKN
+748 NKLSKREKN
-757 KTIAPRFDIEMEA
+757 KTIAPRFDIEMEV
-770 IAEILNNER
+770 IAEILNKER

-794 MKVAEKFDF
+794 MKVAEKFGF

-923 NNPLSVYANAE
+923 KNPLSVYANAE
-934 KTMIEGIFYYEK
+934 KTMIEGVFYYEK
-946 DNIESMLKSIQEEK
+946 DNIDAQLKSMQEEK

-977 VEPVIEEKRIYECET
+977 VEPVLEEKRIYECET

>member
-1 MKKKIFI
+1 MKKLFLI
-8 LTFFLLLCKSY
+8 LFFTIQLSSFS
-19 AQEYFP
+19 QEYFP

-32 ELKTHVL
+32 ELKTYIL

-50 EIIKNGSLL
+50 EIIKNGSIL
-59 VKDGKIVEVGSDF
+59 VKDGKIVEIGSDF
-72 LIPSNTVKYDMS
+72 SVPNNTVKYDMS
-84 GHYIYPSFVDV
+84 GLYVYPSFVDV

-105 NSPRSRSTEYKASR
+105 NTSRSRSTEYKASR
-119 QGYYWNDHIMSDY
+119 QGYYWNDHILSDY
-132 NTITDFSYDTKKSK
+132 NTIDDFNYDEKKSK
-146 ELREFGFGIVNSH
+146 ELREFGFGVVNIH

-181 FRILKP
+181 LRILNP
-187 ISTENLSFDRSSQFS
+187 TSTESFSFSRSLQFN

-213 ALIRQFYHDLK
+213 ALLRQFYHDLK
-224 WYKDGGSKSTDMA
+224 WYEDGGSTSTDMA

-247 PKIFSTNDKLNVIR
+247 PKIFSAGDKLNVIR
-261 ALKISDELGFKTIVE
+261 ALKISEELGFKSIVE
-276 GSGYEFENIEDLKN
+276 GSGYEYENIEDLKN

-295 VVPINYPKAFDLTDL
+295 VVPINYPKAFDLTDV
-310 HIVEKLTLNQ
+310 HIVEKLTLQQ

-330 LVQLSKNNINF
+330 LVQLSNNNINF
-341 AISPKDVKNSSE
+341 AISPKNVKNSSE
-353 FFNNIRKSISY
+353 FFSNIRKSISY
-364 GLSREKALAA
+364 GLDSNKALAA
-374 LTINPAKAIN
+374 LTITPAKSIN
-384 MEDKIGVIKN
+384 MDGKIGVIKQ

-410 ETIIFENWVLGNKH
+410 ETIIFENWVMGNKH

-440 SDNGSKYELGVK
+440 SDNGSKYELVVK

-459 VSLKKDSIKLTVKST
+459 VSLKKDSIKLNVKSV

-482 SIVDKKNELYG
+482 SIVDKENELYG
-493 FISSNINNNSLSS
+493 FISSNINTNGLGS
-506 ISFTDFKGD
+506 ISFTDFEGT
-515 KKNIFL
+515 KKNIL
-521 NKSAENKDSKKESKK
+521 LKKSVENKEPVKKIKK
-536 YNQYDLVP
+536 HDQYELIP

-558 KKQNILFKNATV
+558 KKQNVLFKNATV
-570 WTSESDGI
+570 WTGESDGI
-578 LENTDVLVI
+578 LENTDVLVS

-593 VGKNL
+593 FGKNL
-598 NFSDVKI
+598 SFSNVKV
-605 IDATNKHITAGII
+605 IDATNKHLTAGII

-641 IKDVVDHEDINI
+641 IEDVVDHEDINI

-692 IFKDAPKF
+692 IFKNAPKF

-738 SEYDKEWKRY
+738 SEYDKEWKKY
-748 NNLPKREKN
+748 NKLSKREKN
-757 KTIAPRFDIEMEA
+757 KTIAPRFDIEMEV
-770 IAEILNNER
+770 IAEILNKER

-794 MKVAEKFDF
+794 MKVAEKFGF

-923 NNPLSVYANAE
+923 KNPLSVYANAE
-934 KTMIEGIFYYEK
+934 KTMIEGVFYYEK
-946 DNIESMLKSIQEEK
+946 DNIDAQLKSMQEEK

-977 VEPVIEEKRIYECET
+977 VEPVLEEKRIYECET

>member
-1 MKKKIFI
+1 MKKLSLI
-8 LTFFLLLCKSY
+8 LFFTIQLSSFS
-19 AQEYFP
+19 QEYFP

-32 ELKTHVL
+32 ELKTYIL

-50 EIIKNGSLL
+50 EIIKNGSIL
-59 VKDGKIVEVGSDF
+59 VKDGKIVEIGSDF
-72 LIPSNTVKYDMS
+72 SVPNNTVKYDMS
-84 GHYIYPSFVDV
+84 GLYVYPSFVDV
-95 SSSFGTKNPS
+95 SSSFGTKNPYNTS
-105 NSPRSRSTEYKASR
+105 RSRSTEYKASR
-119 QGYYWNDHIMSDY
+119 QGYYWNDHILSDY
-132 NTITDFSYDTKKSK
+132 NTIDDFNYDEKKSK
-146 ELREFGFGIVNSH
+146 ELREFGFGVVNIH

-181 FRILKP
+181 FRILNP
-187 ISTENLSFDRSSQFS
+187 TSTESFSFNRSLQFN

-213 ALIRQFYHDLK
+213 ALLRQFYHDLK
-224 WYKDGGSKSTDMA
+224 WYEDGGSTSTDMA

-247 PKIFSTNDKLNVIR
+247 PKIFSAGDKLNVIR
-261 ALKISDELGFKTIVE
+261 ALKISEELGFKSIVE
-276 GSGYEFENIEDLKN
+276 GSGYEYENIEDLKN

-295 VVPINYPKAFDLTDL
+295 IVPINYPKAFDLTDV
-310 HIVEKLTLNQ
+310 HIVEKLTLQQ

-330 LVQLSKNNINF
+330 LVQLSNNNINF
-341 AISPKDVKNSSE
+341 AISPKNIKNSSE

-364 GLSREKALAA
+364 GLDSNKALAA
-374 LTINPAKAIN
+374 LTITPAKSIN
-384 MEDKIGVIKN
+384 MEGKIGVIKQ

-410 ETIIFENWVLGNKH
+410 ETIIFENWVMGNKH

-440 SDNGSKYELGVK
+440 SDNGSKYELVVK

-459 VSLKKDSIKLTVKST
+459 VSLKKDSIKLNVKSV

-482 SIVDKKNELYG
+482 SIVDKENELYG
-493 FISSNINNNSLSS
+493 FISSNINTNGLGS
-506 ISFTDFKGD
+506 ISFTDFEGI
-515 KKNIFL
+515 KKNIL
-521 NKSAENKDSKKESKK
+521 LKKSLENKEPVKKIKK
-536 YNQYDLVP
+536 HDQYELIP

-558 KKQNILFKNATV
+558 KKQNVLFKNATV
-570 WTSESDGI
+570 WTGESDGI
-578 LENTDVLVI
+578 LENTDVLVS

-593 VGKNL
+593 FGKNL
-598 NFSDVKI
+598 SFSNVKV
-605 IDATNKHITAGII
+605 IDATNKHLTAGII

-641 IKDVVDHEDINI
+641 IEDVVDHEDINI

-692 IFKDAPKF
+692 IFKNAPKF

-738 SEYDKEWKRY
+738 SEYDKEWKKY
-748 NNLPKREKN
+748 NKLSKREKN
-757 KTIAPRFDIEMEA
+757 KTIAPRFDIEMEV
-770 IAEILNNER
+770 IAEILNKER

-794 MKVAEKFDF
+794 MKVAEKFGF

-923 NNPLSVYANAE
+923 KNPLSVYANAE
-934 KTMIEGIFYYEK
+934 KTMIEGVFYYEK
-946 DNIESMLKSIQEEK
+946 DNIDTQLKSMQEEK

-977 VEPVIEEKRIYECET
+977 VEPVLEEKRIYECET

>member
-1 MKKKIFI
+1 MKKLSLI
-8 LTFFLLLCKSY
+8 LFFTIQLSSFS
-19 AQEYFP
+19 QEYFP

-32 ELKTHVL
+32 ELKTYIL

-50 EIIKNGSLL
+50 EIIKNGSIL
-59 VKDGKIVEVGSDF
+59 VKDGKIVEIGSDF
-72 LIPSNTVKYDMS
+72 SVPNNTVKYDMS
-84 GHYIYPSFVDV
+84 GLYIYPSFVDV

-105 NSPRSRSTEYKASR
+105 NTSRSRSTEYKASR
-119 QGYYWNDHIMSDY
+119 QGYYWNDHILSDY
-132 NTITDFSYDTKKSK
+132 NTIDDFNYDEKKSK
-146 ELREFGFGIVNSH
+146 ELREFGFGVVNIH

-181 FRILKP
+181 FRILNP
-187 ISTENLSFDRSSQFS
+187 TSTESFSFSRSLQFN

-213 ALIRQFYHDLK
+213 ALLRQFYHDLK
-224 WYKDGGSKSTDMA
+224 WYEDGGSTSTDMA

-247 PKIFSTNDKLNVIR
+247 PKIFSAGDKLNVIR
-261 ALKISDELGFKTIVE
+261 ALKISEELGFKSIVE
-276 GSGYEFENIEDLKN
+276 GSGYEYENIEDLKN

-295 VVPINYPKAFDLTDL
+295 VVPINYPKAFDLTDV
-310 HIVEKLTLNQ
+310 HIVEKLTLQQ

-330 LVQLSKNNINF
+330 LVQLSNNNINF
-341 AISPKDVKNSSE
+341 AISPKNVKNSSE
-353 FFNNIRKSISY
+353 FFSNIRKSISY
-364 GLSREKALAA
+364 GLDSDEALAA
-374 LTINPAKAIN
+374 LTITPAKSIN
-384 MEDKIGVIKN
+384 MDGKIGVIKQ

-410 ETIIFENWVLGNKH
+410 ETIIFENWVMGNKH

-433 IDGDYVF
+433 IDGEYVF

-459 VSLKKDSIKLTVKST
+459 VSLKKDSIKLNVKSV

-482 SIVDKKNELYG
+482 SIVDKENELYG
-493 FISSNINNNSLSS
+493 FISSNINTNGLGS
-506 ISFTDFKGD
+506 ISFTDFEGI
-515 KKNIFL
+515 KKNIL
-521 NKSAENKDSKKESKK
+521 LKKSGENKEPVKKIKK
-536 YNQYDLVP
+536 HDQYELIP

-558 KKQNILFKNATV
+558 KKQNVLFKNATV
-570 WTSESDGI
+570 WTGESDGI
-578 LENTDVLVI
+578 LKNTDVLVS

-593 VGKNL
+593 IGKNL
-598 NFSDVKI
+598 SFSNVKV
-605 IDATNKHITAGII
+605 IDATNKHLTAGII

-641 IKDVVDHEDINI
+641 IEDVVDHEDINI

-692 IFKDAPKF
+692 IFKNAPKF

-738 SEYDKEWKRY
+738 SEYDKEWKKY
-748 NNLPKREKN
+748 NKLSKREKN
-757 KTIAPRFDIEMEA
+757 KTIAPRFDIEMEV
-770 IAEILNNER
+770 IAEILNKER

-794 MKVAEKFDF
+794 MKVAEKFGF

-923 NNPLSVYANAE
+923 KNPLSVYANAE
-934 KTMIEGIFYYEK
+934 KTMIEGVFYYEK
-946 DNIESMLKSIQEEK
+946 DNIDAQLKSMQEEK

-977 VEPVIEEKRIYECET
+977 IEPVLEEKRIYECET

>member
-1 MKKKIFI
+1 MKKLFLI
-8 LTFFLLLCKSY
+8 LFFTIQLSSFS
-19 AQEYFP
+19 QEYFP

-32 ELKTHVL
+32 ELKTYIL

-50 EIIKNGSLL
+50 EIIKNGSIL
-59 VKDGKIVEVGSDF
+59 VKDGKIVEIGSDF
-72 LIPSNTVKYDMS
+72 SVPNNTVKYDMS
-84 GHYIYPSFVDV
+84 GLYVYPSFVDV

-105 NSPRSRSTEYKASR
+105 NTSRSRSTEYKASR
-119 QGYYWNDHIMSDY
+119 QGYYWNDHILSDY
-132 NTITDFSYDTKKSK
+132 NTIDDFNYDEKKSK
-146 ELREFGFGIVNSH
+146 ELREFGFGVVNIH

-181 FRILKP
+181 LRILNP
-187 ISTENLSFDRSSQFS
+187 TSTESFSFSRSLQFN

-213 ALIRQFYHDLK
+213 ALLRQFYHDLK
-224 WYKDGGSKSTDMA
+224 WYEDGGSTSTDMA

-247 PKIFSTNDKLNVIR
+247 PKIFSAGDKLNVIR
-261 ALKISDELGFKTIVE
+261 ALKISEELGFKSIVE
-276 GSGYEFENIEDLKN
+276 GSGYEYENIEDLKN

-295 VVPINYPKAFDLTDL
+295 VVPINYPKAFDLTDV
-310 HIVEKLTLNQ
+310 HIVEKLTLQQ

-330 LVQLSKNNINF
+330 LVQLSNNNINF
-341 AISPKDVKNSSE
+341 AISPKNVKNSSE

-364 GLSREKALAA
+364 GLDSDEALAA
-374 LTINPAKAIN
+374 LTITPAKSIN
-384 MEDKIGVIKN
+384 MEGKIGVIKQ

-410 ETIIFENWVLGNKH
+410 ETIIFENWVMGNKH

-440 SDNGSKYELGVK
+440 SDNGSKYELVVK

-459 VSLKKDSIKLTVKST
+459 VSLKKDSIKLNVKSV

-482 SIVDKKNELYG
+482 SIVDKENELYG
-493 FISSNINNNSLSS
+493 FISSNINTNGLGS
-506 ISFTDFKGD
+506 ISFTDFEGI
-515 KKNIFL
+515 KKNIL
-521 NKSAENKDSKKESKK
+521 LKKSVENKEPVKKIKK
-536 YNQYDLVP
+536 HDQYELIP

-558 KKQNILFKNATV
+558 KKQNVLFKNATV
-570 WTSESDGI
+570 WTGESDGI
-578 LENTDVLVI
+578 LENTDVLVS

-593 VGKNL
+593 IGKNL
-598 NFSDVKI
+598 SFSNVKV
-605 IDATNKHITAGII
+605 IDATNKHLTAGII

-641 IKDVVDHEDINI
+641 IEDVVDHEDINI

-692 IFKDAPKF
+692 IFKNAPKF

-738 SEYDKEWKRY
+738 SEYDKEWKKY
-748 NNLPKREKN
+748 NKLSKREKN
-757 KTIAPRFDIEMEA
+757 KTIAPRFDIEMEV
-770 IAEILNNER
+770 IAEILNKER

-794 MKVAEKFDF
+794 MKVAEKFGF

-923 NNPLSVYANAE
+923 KNPLSVYANAE
-934 KTMIEGIFYYEK
+934 KTMIEGVFYYEK
-946 DNIESMLKSIQEEK
+946 DNIDAQLKSMQEEK

-977 VEPVIEEKRIYECET
+977 VEPVLEEKRIYECET